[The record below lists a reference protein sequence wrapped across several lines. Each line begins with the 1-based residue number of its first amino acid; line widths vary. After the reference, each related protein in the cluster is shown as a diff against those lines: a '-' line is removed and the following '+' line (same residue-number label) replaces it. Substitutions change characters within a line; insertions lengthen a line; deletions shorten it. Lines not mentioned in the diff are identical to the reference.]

1 MYELSRVRL
10 YSIGPA
16 GARYADTVLD
26 LRGVGEPVPSPAPTQ
41 AEFFE
46 EEPVGPP
53 RRPAPAGVLFLEN
66 GGGKSVLLKLI
77 FSVMLPGHRN
87 TLGGASSGVLRK
99 FLLADDCGHV
109 ALEWQHT
116 VTGETVVVGKVSE
129 WRGRQVSNDPR
140 KFAEAWYS
148 FRPGPGLSL
157 DSLPVAESAAVRPAA
172 EGASTAR
179 GRRRTM
185 KGFRDALTEAGK
197 AYPHLD
203 VVWVEIHE
211 RWNEHLGELGLDP
224 ELFRYQREM
233 NADEGE
239 AAGLFAVKNDSDF
252 TDLLLRAVTDTRD
265 TDGLA
270 DLVHGFAH
278 KLGRRAELTAERD
291 FTAGSLDLLQRIADA
306 AERREQACGVHAG
319 AERRTR
325 TLARR
330 LSARGAEERARAA
343 ELAERVASAEQ
354 AVTDAEGAR
363 RRSELV
369 AAELAYRHASLALA
383 AAEKGAA
390 AQRRELSDARTLHS
404 AWQAAE
410 TVLRH
415 RAAAD
420 RSARVAAAIREA
432 ERDAAP
438 ALAARAKAA
447 ADLVRAL
454 HAAAEDGERVAGE
467 EEDRAAALQEAGE
480 AAHRDA
486 TSAATAA
493 QRARSDAEHL
503 RQRLAEVEQETA
515 EAVRAGWLDDSAPDA
530 DPARA
535 ALAASDAEKT
545 TVAAFDEAR
554 ETARRT
560 ADHAKSAAA
569 EEARAELAAARAVDA
584 ARAAESAYDAER
596 RAAEALGAEQRLIEL
611 LGLPQPSATVPAPR
625 GGARPSAAEAR
636 GTGRVTVRIPD
647 PGAIGGQG
655 TRALPADADRAGWI
669 TVRVDEEDVDDV
681 GLSQLPAAF
690 RAGPAPYA
698 PPPTEDPAL
707 RDPGSCG
714 RVSCDPGSCGHAS
727 CGPGS
732 CGRASCDPGSCG
744 HASCDPGSCGPAS
757 CDPGSCGRASCDPG
771 ACGHA
776 SCDPG
781 ACGHASCDP
790 GSRDRA
796 SRDHAYA
803 SDEPLTD
810 ARGRHPAEGRR
821 PACGEGPSA
830 VDAPGVG
837 EPRPAD
843 RMTGR
848 VDGAARVDA
857 GWSGVHAAGGRMGSC
872 PVDGA
877 APAGPTE
884 GDGAA
889 AGDGRPGAGPAGQVA
904 GRVVETGAASVDGG
918 RPDAGPVGEAEASRA
933 VGREAARAGE
943 AEAGQAL
950 RRRPLAAEARPAGRV
965 TMRIDEAGG
974 APSGGGPRPDGP
986 REATRAVAA
995 ESRPSGEVSA
1005 RIEDGSGDGDEARSE
1020 TAADTVR
1027 AEGPGAGAR
1036 RAEGAGAGASRA
1048 EGAGA
1053 GATRAEGVRADAGR
1067 AEGAGAG
1074 AVRTEGAGAGAARA
1088 DAAGAEGARAESARA
1103 DAVRAED
1110 ARAEGAGA
1118 DAVRAGGARAEGAGG
1133 GAVRAEGARADA
1145 VRDDTARADAV
1156 RADAVRAEGARTGVT
1171 GSDATDESDCWSP
1184 DPGGEP
1190 GRERTGRSRPA
1201 RRPLADGP
1209 LTAEELDRNADA
1221 LRELLDES
1229 VAAAERQLFELRTA
1243 AAEDSRILGALG
1255 DGGLL
1260 PPSPDVLAA
1269 VEYLGEHGIPALPGW
1284 RYLAQA
1290 VDPAD
1295 HAAVLA
1301 ARPELV
1307 DGVVITDPDSHA
1319 RAREV
1324 LGQAS
1329 LLPRSAVAVGTSAA
1343 LLAPTPASGTED
1355 SGVFLVPPN
1364 PAMHDERAADDER
1377 RELRARATERDEEIR
1392 ALAAR
1397 LAGDRALS
1405 ARLASWR
1412 TGCPPGR
1419 LAELAA
1425 AAETAREAA
1434 DTAQRALVEARTA
1447 RAEAD
1452 EAATEAARVR
1462 DERQEAAQRARRV
1475 ADALAGLAYRLRER
1489 ATWQTRLRELAEE
1502 AAEYEERAAGCVDR
1516 ARAADEDRRAAQRAA
1531 DDARRTA
1538 RALRAERAEIAGAP
1552 DDLGE
1557 DTEPPSASLPAL
1569 REAYRAAS
1577 QVYEK
1582 VGVGADL
1589 RAEQARAES
1598 DESAAL
1604 ASLDRLTNKVRTRAA
1619 QLLEGTDGA
1628 DGPSRQA
1635 AAARA
1640 ESLVQMLESRA
1651 SAASEQL
1658 GRLRGEAE
1666 RLAPADGDAHTELPE
1681 QLVPADA
1688 EQAKELLRTA
1698 NGELAAR
1705 TDALDTART
1714 AHADLVRAHRSA
1726 EDAAGGFDETAA
1738 LLRDLL
1744 RDGPGAEDDGERPEP
1759 YAGGLAEARQSAAE
1773 ARRSLRGCAADL
1785 SAAEAAVREAG
1796 DVLVRHA
1803 NSTRYEQVR
1812 TPARQQIRELPAA
1825 ALPEHAAAWAEAF
1838 APRLRV
1844 LTDELEQLERNRD
1857 SIVDRLRGL
1866 VESCLATLR
1875 SAQRLSR
1882 LPEGLGE
1889 WSGQEFL
1896 RIRFEDP
1903 DQATLT
1909 ERLGEVIDEATRSAV
1924 RKNSDLR
1931 RDGMSLLL
1939 RGVHAALQPRGV
1951 AVEILKPDAV
1961 LRAERVP
1968 VGQMG
1973 DVFSGGQLLTA
1984 AIALYCTMAAL
1995 RSNDRGRDKHRH
2007 AGTLFLD
2014 NPIGRA
2020 NATYLLELQRAV
2032 ADALGV
2038 QLLYTTGLFD
2048 TTALAEF
2055 PLVIRLRNDADLRA
2069 GLKYISVE
2077 EHLRPGLPVRE
2088 PEEEPQV
2095 HGQITATRMYR
2106 RPDADAPAS
2115 APASARASADGP

>member
-26 LRGVGEPVPSPAPTQ
+26 LRGVGEPVPNPAPAQ

-116 VTGETVVVGKVSE
+116 LTGECVVVGKVSE

-157 DSLPVAESAAVRPAA
+157 DSLPVAEATSVRPSA
-172 EGASTAR
+172 EGASGAR

-197 AYPHLD
+197 FYQHLD
-203 VVWVEIHE
+203 VHWEEIHD
-211 RWNEHLGELGLDP
+211 RWNEHLGDLGLDP

-239 AAGLFAVKNDSDF
+239 AAGLFAVKKDSDF

-270 DLVHGFAH
+270 DLVGGFGN

-291 FTAGSLDLLQRIADA
+291 FTAGSVDLLGRIVEA
-306 AERREQACGVHAG
+306 AGARSRARDVHAG

-330 LSARGAEERARAA
+330 LSVRAGQERGRSTELAQQVTGAAHTVTTAEEARGR
-343 ELAERVASAEQ
+343 SA
-354 AVTDAEGAR
+354 
-363 RRSELV
+363 LV

-390 AQRRELSDARTLHS
+390 AQRRELVDARTLHS

-410 TVLRH
+410 AVLRH
-415 RAAAD
+415 RAAGD

-438 ALAARAKAA
+438 ALAARAEAA
-447 ADLVRAL
+447 ADLVQAL
-454 HAAAEDGERVAGE
+454 HIAA
-467 EEDRAAALQEAGE
+467 EAGE
-480 AAHRDA
+480 NLANEEEERSDALQSAGETAHRDA
-486 TSAATAA
+486 TTAATEA
-493 QRARSDAEHL
+493 QRARSEAGHL

-515 EAVRAGWLDDSAPDA
+515 RAVRAGWLDDTAPDA

-535 ALAASDAEKT
+535 ALAASDAEQSA
-545 TVAAFDEAR
+545 VAAWDTAR
-554 ETARRT
+554 EAART
-560 ADHAKSAAA
+560 AADRAREAASA
-569 EEARAELAAARAVDA
+569 ESRAELAAARAADA
-584 ARAAESAYDAER
+584 AQAAEQSYEAELRAAESI
-596 RAAEALGAEQRLIEL
+596 AADHRLADL
-611 LGLPQPSATVPAPR
+611 LGLPTSHGTDGTDTDTGPA
-625 GGARPSAAEAR
+625 
-636 GTGRVTVRIPD
+636 GTG
-647 PGAIGGQG
+647 
-655 TRALPADADRAGWI
+655 
-669 TVRVDEEDVDDV
+669 
-681 GLSQLPAAF
+681 
-690 RAGPAPYA
+690 
-698 PPPTEDPAL
+698 
-707 RDPGSCG
+707 
-714 RVSCDPGSCGHAS
+714 
-727 CGPGS
+727 
-732 CGRASCDPGSCG
+732 
-744 HASCDPGSCGPAS
+744 
-757 CDPGSCGRASCDPG
+757 
-771 ACGHA
+771 
-776 SCDPG
+776 
-781 ACGHASCDP
+781 
-790 GSRDRA
+790 
-796 SRDHAYA
+796 
-803 SDEPLTD
+803 
-810 ARGRHPAEGRR
+810 
-821 PACGEGPSA
+821 
-830 VDAPGVG
+830 
-837 EPRPAD
+837 PRPAGAERGD
-843 RMTGR
+843 RT
-848 VDGAARVDA
+848 
-857 GWSGVHAAGGRMGSC
+857 
-872 PVDGA
+872 
-877 APAGPTE
+877 PA
-884 GDGAA
+884 D
-889 AGDGRPGAGPAGQVA
+889 PGQQP
-904 GRVVETGAASVDGG
+904 
-918 RPDAGPVGEAEASRA
+918 
-933 VGREAARAGE
+933 
-943 AEAGQAL
+943 
-950 RRRPLAAEARPAGRV
+950 
-965 TMRIDEAGG
+965 
-974 APSGGGPRPDGP
+974 
-986 REATRAVAA
+986 
-995 ESRPSGEVSA
+995 
-1005 RIEDGSGDGDEARSE
+1005 
-1020 TAADTVR
+1020 
-1027 AEGPGAGAR
+1027 
-1036 RAEGAGAGASRA
+1036 
-1048 EGAGA
+1048 
-1053 GATRAEGVRADAGR
+1053 GVR
-1067 AEGAGAG
+1067 
-1074 AVRTEGAGAGAARA
+1074 
-1088 DAAGAEGARAESARA
+1088 
-1103 DAVRAED
+1103 
-1110 ARAEGAGA
+1110 
-1118 DAVRAGGARAEGAGG
+1118 
-1133 GAVRAEGARADA
+1133 
-1145 VRDDTARADAV
+1145 
-1156 RADAVRAEGARTGVT
+1156 
-1171 GSDATDESDCWSP
+1171 
-1184 DPGGEP
+1184 
-1190 GRERTGRSRPA
+1190 ER
-1201 RRPLADGP
+1201 P
-1209 LTAEELDRNADA
+1209 LTAQEFDRSADE
-1221 LRELLDES
+1221 LRELLDQGIGS
-1229 VAAAERQLFELRTA
+1229 AERRLFELRTA
-1243 AAEDSRILGALG
+1243 AADDARILGALG

-1260 PPSPDVLAA
+1260 PPGPDVLAT

-1301 ARPELV
+1301 TRPELV

-1324 LGQAS
+1324 LDGAA
-1329 LLPRSAVAVGTSAA
+1329 LLPRSAVAVGTAAA
-1343 LLAPTPASGTED
+1343 LLAPVPAAGPHTE
-1355 SGVFLVPPN
+1355 GVFLVPPN
-1364 PAMHDERAADDER
+1364 PAMHDEHAADEERQALRTRAA
-1377 RELRARATERDEEIR
+1377 ARDEDIR
-1392 ALAAR
+1392 SLAAR
-1397 LAGDRALS
+1397 LAADRSLA
-1405 ARLASWR
+1405 ARIASWR
-1412 TGCPPGR
+1412 ADCPPGM
-1419 LAELAA
+1419 LAELAEA
-1425 AAETAREAA
+1425 ARTARTVAETAEAELA
-1434 DTAQRALVEARTA
+1434 EARTV

-1452 EAATEAARVR
+1452 EAAADTARVR
-1462 DERQEAAQRARRV
+1462 DERQEAAQRARRA

-1489 ATWQTRLRELAEE
+1489 AGWQVKLRELTDE
-1502 AAEYEERAAGCVDR
+1502 AAESEARATVCLER

-1552 DDLGE
+1552 EQLP
-1557 DTEPPSASLPAL
+1557 EPDGDAPRPALPAL

-1577 QVYEK
+1577 QLYEK

-1604 ASLDRLTNKVRTRAA
+1604 AELDRLTNKVRTRAA

-1640 ESLVQMLESRA
+1640 ESLVQLLETRA
-1651 SAASEQL
+1651 STASEQL

-1666 RLAPADGDAHTELPE
+1666 RLAPADGESHHTELPDE
-1681 QLVPADA
+1681 LVPADA
-1688 EQAKELLRTA
+1688 EQAQAFLRTA
-1698 NGELAAR
+1698 TAELASA
-1705 TDALDTART
+1705 TATLDTARA
-1714 AHADLVRAHRSA
+1714 AHAELLHAHRTA
-1726 EDAAGGFDETAA
+1726 EDSAGGFDETAA

-1744 RDGPGAEDDGERPEP
+1744 RDHGADDDAEAPEP
-1759 YAGGLAEARQSAAE
+1759 YPGSLDEARQSAAE
-1773 ARRSLRGCAADL
+1773 ARRSLRGCATDL
-1785 SAAEAAVREAG
+1785 SAAESAVREAS
-1796 DVLVRHA
+1796 DILVRHA

-1825 ALPEHAAAWAEAF
+1825 ALPDHAEKWAAAF

-1844 LTDELEQLERNRD
+1844 LTDELAQLERNRD

-1866 VESCLATLR
+1866 VESALTTLR

-1896 RIRFEDP
+1896 RIRFEEP

-1909 ERLGEVIDEATRSAV
+1909 ERLGEVIDEATRAAL

-1939 RGVHAALQPRGV
+1939 RGVQAALEPRGI

-1995 RSNDRGRDKHRH
+1995 RSNDRGRDRHQHRH

-2032 ADALGV
+2032 SDALGV

-2077 EHLRPGLPVRE
+2077 EHLRPGLPQQDPGGE
-2088 PEEEPQV
+2088 AV
-2095 HGQITATRMYR
+2095 HGEITATRMFKR
-2106 RPDADAPAS
+2106 ATTPPGSDPAPAERN
-2115 APASARASADGP
+2115 A

>member
-26 LRGVGEPVPSPAPTQ
+26 LRGVGAPVPRPAPAQ
-41 AEFFE
+41 ADFFE
-46 EEPVGPP
+46 DEPVGPP

-109 ALEWQHT
+109 ALEWQH
-116 VTGETVVVGKVSE
+116 VLTGESVVVGKVSE

-148 FRPGPGLSL
+148 FRPGPGMSL
-157 DSLPVAESAAVRPAA
+157 DALPVAEATVVRPRQ
-172 EGASTAR
+172 EGGEGSSGAQ

-185 KGFRDALTEAGK
+185 KGFRDVLTEAGK
-197 AYPHLD
+197 NYPNLD
-203 VVWVEIHE
+203 VVWEEIHE

-291 FTAGSLDLLQRIADA
+291 FTAGSLDLLSRIADA
-306 AERREQACGVHAG
+306 AEQRERAREVHAG

-325 TLARR
+325 ALAQR
-330 LSARGAEERARAA
+330 LHARGTEERGRTA
-343 ELAERVASAEQ
+343 ELAEQVAA
-354 AVTDAEGAR
+354 AAHRVTDAGRVRE
-363 RRSELV
+363 RRSLV

-390 AQRRELSDARTLHS
+390 AQRRELNDARTLHS

-410 TVLRH
+410 IALRH

-438 ALAARAKAA
+438 ALAARATAA

-454 HAAAEDGERVAGE
+454 HAAAEAGERIANE
-467 EEDRAAALQEAGE
+467 EEERSAALQEAGE
-480 AAHRDA
+480 SAHRDA
-486 TSAATAA
+486 TTAATHA
-493 QRARSDAEHL
+493 QRARSEAEHL
-503 RQRLAEVEQETA
+503 KQRLAEVAEETA

-545 TVAAFDEAR
+545 AVEAWDSAR
-554 ETARRT
+554 ETARQATDRAREAT
-560 ADHAKSAAA
+560 SRHAA
-569 EEARAELAAARAVDA
+569 AELAAARAEDA
-584 ARAAESAYDAER
+584 AEAAGRAYEAER
-596 RAAEALGAEQRLIEL
+596 RAAESIGAEQRLADL
-611 LGLPQPSATVPAPR
+611 LGLPQSDAKTLGVPGPRTATPGTDQGAPR
-625 GGARPSAAEAR
+625 RAA
-636 GTGRVTVRIPD
+636 
-647 PGAIGGQG
+647 
-655 TRALPADADRAGWI
+655 
-669 TVRVDEEDVDDV
+669 
-681 GLSQLPAAF
+681 
-690 RAGPAPYA
+690 
-698 PPPTEDPAL
+698 
-707 RDPGSCG
+707 
-714 RVSCDPGSCGHAS
+714 
-727 CGPGS
+727 
-732 CGRASCDPGSCG
+732 
-744 HASCDPGSCGPAS
+744 
-757 CDPGSCGRASCDPG
+757 
-771 ACGHA
+771 
-776 SCDPG
+776 
-781 ACGHASCDP
+781 
-790 GSRDRA
+790 
-796 SRDHAYA
+796 
-803 SDEPLTD
+803 
-810 ARGRHPAEGRR
+810 
-821 PACGEGPSA
+821 
-830 VDAPGVG
+830 
-837 EPRPAD
+837 
-843 RMTGR
+843 
-848 VDGAARVDA
+848 
-857 GWSGVHAAGGRMGSC
+857 
-872 PVDGA
+872 
-877 APAGPTE
+877 
-884 GDGAA
+884 
-889 AGDGRPGAGPAGQVA
+889 
-904 GRVVETGAASVDGG
+904 
-918 RPDAGPVGEAEASRA
+918 
-933 VGREAARAGE
+933 
-943 AEAGQAL
+943 
-950 RRRPLAAEARPAGRV
+950 
-965 TMRIDEAGG
+965 
-974 APSGGGPRPDGP
+974 
-986 REATRAVAA
+986 
-995 ESRPSGEVSA
+995 
-1005 RIEDGSGDGDEARSE
+1005 
-1020 TAADTVR
+1020 TA
-1027 AEGPGAGAR
+1027 
-1036 RAEGAGAGASRA
+1036 
-1048 EGAGA
+1048 
-1053 GATRAEGVRADAGR
+1053 
-1067 AEGAGAG
+1067 
-1074 AVRTEGAGAGAARA
+1074 
-1088 DAAGAEGARAESARA
+1088 
-1103 DAVRAED
+1103 
-1110 ARAEGAGA
+1110 
-1118 DAVRAGGARAEGAGG
+1118 
-1133 GAVRAEGARADA
+1133 
-1145 VRDDTARADAV
+1145 
-1156 RADAVRAEGARTGVT
+1156 
-1171 GSDATDESDCWSP
+1171 
-1184 DPGGEP
+1184 
-1190 GRERTGRSRPA
+1190 
-1201 RRPLADGP
+1201 GP

-1221 LRELLDES
+1221 LRELLEDGVS
-1229 VAAAERQLFELRTA
+1229 AAERQLFELRTA
-1243 AAEDSRILGALG
+1243 AADDARILGALG

-1260 PPSPDVLAA
+1260 PPGPDVLAA
-1269 VEYLGEHGIPALPGW
+1269 VEYLGEHGVPALPGW
-1284 RYLAQA
+1284 RYLAQS

-1295 HAAVLA
+1295 HARVLA

-1307 DGVVITDPDSHA
+1307 DGVIITDPETHA

-1324 LGQAS
+1324 LAQAA
-1329 LLPRSAVAVGTSAA
+1329 LLPRSAVAVGTAAA
-1343 LLAPTPASGTED
+1343 LLAPTPAPDERD

-1364 PAMHDERAADDER
+1364 PAMHDESAADEER
-1377 RELRARATERDEEIR
+1377 QALRARAIERDEEIR

-1397 LAGDRALS
+1397 LAGDRALA
-1405 ARLASWR
+1405 ARLGSWR
-1412 TGCPPGR
+1412 AGCPAGR
-1419 LAELAA
+1419 LAELAEAAEETRTAADEA
-1425 AAETAREAA
+1425 AAELAES
-1434 DTAQRALVEARTA
+1434 RTV

-1452 EAATEAARVR
+1452 EVAAEATRVR
-1462 DERQEAAQRARRV
+1462 DERQETAQRARRA
-1475 ADALAGLAYRLRER
+1475 ADLLAGLAHRLRER
-1489 ATWQTRLRELAEE
+1489 ASWQSRMRELADE
-1502 AAEYEERAAGCVDR
+1502 AAEFEARAEECVDR

-1538 RALRAERAEIAGAP
+1538 RALRAERAEIAGVP
-1552 DDLGE
+1552 DDLGAAP
-1557 DTEPPSASLPAL
+1557 DGANASLPAL

-1577 QVYEK
+1577 QLYEK

-1589 RAEQARAES
+1589 RAEQARAEG
-1598 DESAAL
+1598 DESASL
-1604 ASLDRLTNKVRTRAA
+1604 AELNRLTNKVRTRAEA
-1619 QLLEGTDGA
+1619 LLESPDAA

-1666 RLAPADGDAHTELPE
+1666 RLAPTDGGAHTELPE
-1681 QLVPADA
+1681 ELVPADA
-1688 EQAKELLRTA
+1688 DRAKELLRTA
-1698 NGELAAR
+1698 SGELATATEALESAR
-1705 TDALDTART
+1705 AQHEEL
-1714 AHADLVRAHRSA
+1714 LRAHRAA

-1744 RDGPGAEDDGERPEP
+1744 RDHQDSEEGADERIEP
-1759 YAGGLAEARQSAAE
+1759 YAGSLAEARQAAAE
-1773 ARRSLRGCAADL
+1773 SRRSLRGCAADL
-1785 SAAEAAVREAG
+1785 STAESAVREAA

-1803 NSTRYEQVR
+1803 NSSRYEQVR

-1825 ALPEHAAAWAEAF
+1825 ALPDHAAKWAEAF

-1844 LTDELEQLERNRD
+1844 LTDELAQLERNRD

-1866 VESCLATLR
+1866 VESSLTTLR
-1875 SAQRLSR
+1875 AAQRLSR

-1909 ERLGEVIDEATRSAV
+1909 ERLGEVIDEATRAAV
-1924 RKNSDLR
+1924 KKNSDLR

-1939 RGVHAALQPRGV
+1939 RGVSAALQPRGV

-1995 RSNDRGRDKHRH
+1995 RSNDRGRDKQRH

-2077 EHLRPGLPVRE
+2077 EHLRPGLPQQDPAGE
-2088 PEEEPQV
+2088 AV

-2106 RPDADAPAS
+2106 RPEEPA
-2115 APASARASADGP
+2115 AVEASDETAG

>member
-26 LRGVGEPVPSPAPTQ
+26 LRGVGDVVPDPAPAQ

-116 VTGETVVVGKVSE
+116 LTGECVVVGKVSE

-157 DSLPVAESAAVRPAA
+157 DSLPVAESTAVRPSA
-172 EGASTAR
+172 EGASGAQ

-185 KGFRDALTEAGK
+185 KGFRDALMEATK
-197 AYPHLD
+197 AYPHLE
-203 VVWVEIHE
+203 VHWEEIHD
-211 RWNEHLGELGLDP
+211 RWNEHLGDLGLDP

-239 AAGLFAVKNDSDF
+239 AAGLFAVKKDSDF

-270 DLVHGFAH
+270 DLVHGFGN
-278 KLGRRAELTAERD
+278 KLGRRAELIAERD
-291 FTAGSLDLLQRIADA
+291 FTAGSVDLLGRIVDA
-306 AERREQACGVHAG
+306 ADTRARARDVHAG

-330 LSARGAEERARAA
+330 LSARAVEERGRAA
-343 ELAERVASAEQ
+343 ELAEQVTAAAHTVTAAEQ
-354 AVTDAEGAR
+354 ARG
-363 RRSELV
+363 RSALI
-369 AAELAYRHASLALA
+369 AAELAYRHASLALTV
-383 AAEKGAA
+383 AEKAAA
-390 AQRRELSDARTLHS
+390 AQRRELADARTLHS

-410 TVLRH
+410 AVLRH

-420 RSARVAAAIREA
+420 RSARVAVAIREA

-454 HAAAEDGERVAGE
+454 HTAAEGAESHANE
-467 EEDRAAALQEAGE
+467 EEERSAALQETGE
-480 AAHRDA
+480 ASHRDA
-486 TSAATAA
+486 TTAATEA
-493 QRARSDAEHL
+493 QRARSEAGHL
-503 RQRLAEVEQETA
+503 RQRLTEVEQETA
-515 EAVRAGWLDDSAPDA
+515 EAVRAGWLDDSTPDA

-545 TVAAFDEAR
+545 SVAAWDEAR
-554 ETARRT
+554 ESARRA
-560 ADHAKSAAA
+560 ADQAKEAAA
-569 EEARAELAAARAVDA
+569 AEARAELTAARAEDA
-584 ARAAESAYDAER
+584 ATAAEQAHDAESR
-596 RAAEALGAEQRLIEL
+596 TADSLAQDERIAEL
-611 LGLPQPSATVPAPR
+611 LGLPGTSGGIGHGVPQPRHA
-625 GGARPSAAEAR
+625 GA
-636 GTGRVTVRIPD
+636 
-647 PGAIGGQG
+647 
-655 TRALPADADRAGWI
+655 
-669 TVRVDEEDVDDV
+669 
-681 GLSQLPAAF
+681 
-690 RAGPAPYA
+690 
-698 PPPTEDPAL
+698 
-707 RDPGSCG
+707 
-714 RVSCDPGSCGHAS
+714 
-727 CGPGS
+727 
-732 CGRASCDPGSCG
+732 
-744 HASCDPGSCGPAS
+744 
-757 CDPGSCGRASCDPG
+757 
-771 ACGHA
+771 
-776 SCDPG
+776 
-781 ACGHASCDP
+781 
-790 GSRDRA
+790 
-796 SRDHAYA
+796 
-803 SDEPLTD
+803 
-810 ARGRHPAEGRR
+810 
-821 PACGEGPSA
+821 
-830 VDAPGVG
+830 GVG
-837 EPRPAD
+837 EGAD
-843 RMTGR
+843 
-848 VDGAARVDA
+848 D
-857 GWSGVHAAGGRMGSC
+857 
-872 PVDGA
+872 
-877 APAGPTE
+877 
-884 GDGAA
+884 
-889 AGDGRPGAGPAGQVA
+889 
-904 GRVVETGAASVDGG
+904 
-918 RPDAGPVGEAEASRA
+918 EAEAAAPRSR
-933 VGREAARAGE
+933 
-943 AEAGQAL
+943 
-950 RRRPLAAEARPAGRV
+950 
-965 TMRIDEAGG
+965 
-974 APSGGGPRPDGP
+974 
-986 REATRAVAA
+986 
-995 ESRPSGEVSA
+995 
-1005 RIEDGSGDGDEARSE
+1005 
-1020 TAADTVR
+1020 
-1027 AEGPGAGAR
+1027 
-1036 RAEGAGAGASRA
+1036 
-1048 EGAGA
+1048 
-1053 GATRAEGVRADAGR
+1053 
-1067 AEGAGAG
+1067 
-1074 AVRTEGAGAGAARA
+1074 
-1088 DAAGAEGARAESARA
+1088 GAEGAH
-1103 DAVRAED
+1103 
-1110 ARAEGAGA
+1110 GAP
-1118 DAVRAGGARAEGAGG
+1118 GG
-1133 GAVRAEGARADA
+1133 GASTEG
-1145 VRDDTARADAV
+1145 
-1156 RADAVRAEGARTGVT
+1156 GAH
-1171 GSDATDESDCWSP
+1171 
-1184 DPGGEP
+1184 
-1190 GRERTGRSRPA
+1190 
-1201 RRPLADGP
+1201 DGP
-1209 LTAEELDRNADA
+1209 APGAAIPAVAGQTLAPVAAGLTATELDRGADD
-1221 LRELLDES
+1221 LKTLLDDG

-1243 AAEDSRILGALG
+1243 AADDSRILGALG

-1260 PPSPDVLAA
+1260 PPGPDVLAT
-1269 VEYLGEHGIPALPGW
+1269 VEFLGEHGIPALPGW

-1295 HAAVLA
+1295 HARVLA

-1307 DGVVITDPDSHA
+1307 DGVVITDPDTHA
-1319 RAREV
+1319 RAREA
-1324 LGQAS
+1324 LTGAA
-1329 LLPRSAVAVGTSAA
+1329 LLPRSTVAVGTAAA
-1343 LLAPTPASGTED
+1343 LLAPVPHADSAADD
-1355 SGVFLVPPN
+1355 SGAVFLVPPN
-1364 PAMHDERAADDER
+1364 PAMHDEHAADEER
-1377 RELRARATERDEEIR
+1377 QALRARTTRRDEEIR
-1392 ALAAR
+1392 ALALR
-1397 LAGDRALS
+1397 LAKDRELA

-1412 TGCPPGR
+1412 SGCPAGR
-1419 LAELAA
+1419 LAELATA
-1425 AAETAREAA
+1425 ARDARAFAEEAEA
-1434 DTAQRALVEARTA
+1434 ELAEARTA

-1452 EAATEAARVR
+1452 EVAADAARVR
-1462 DERQEAAQRARRV
+1462 DERQEGAQRARRA
-1475 ADALAGLAYRLRER
+1475 ADALAGLAFRLRER
-1489 ATWQTRLRELAEE
+1489 AGWQTKLRELADDAVESE
-1502 AAEYEERAAGCVDR
+1502 ARAQSCLDR
-1516 ARAADEDRRAAQRAA
+1516 ARAADEDRRAAQRTA

-1552 DDLGE
+1552 E
-1557 DTEPPSASLPAL
+1557 DVPLDQEGPKTSLPAL

-1577 QVYEK
+1577 QLYEK

-1604 ASLDRLTNKVRTRAA
+1604 AELDRLSNKVRTRAA

-1640 ESLVQMLESRA
+1640 EAQVQLIESRA
-1651 SAASEQL
+1651 ANASEQL

-1666 RLAPADGDAHTELPE
+1666 RHAPEDGEAHTDLPE
-1681 QLVPADA
+1681 ELVPADA
-1688 EQAKELLRTA
+1688 EQAQTLLRTA
-1698 NGELAAR
+1698 TTELA
-1705 TDALDTART
+1705 THTEALSRAKE
-1714 AHADLVRAHRSA
+1714 AHAALLHTHRTT

-1744 RDGPGAEDDGERPEP
+1744 REHHDTEDDEQPAPHPGTLE
-1759 YAGGLAEARQSAAE
+1759 EARQAAAE
-1773 ARRSLRGCAADL
+1773 TRRSLRGCAADL
-1785 SAAEAAVREAG
+1785 SAAESAVREAC

-1812 TPARQQIRELPAA
+1812 TPARQQIRELPAS
-1825 ALPEHAAAWAEAF
+1825 ALPEHAKKWADAF

-1866 VESCLATLR
+1866 VESALATLR

-1896 RIRFEDP
+1896 RVRFEEP

-1909 ERLGEVIDEATRSAV
+1909 ERLGEVIDEATRAAV
-1924 RKNSDLR
+1924 KKNSDLR

-1939 RGVHAALQPRGV
+1939 RGVQAALEPRGI

-2032 ADALGV
+2032 SDALGV

-2077 EHLRPGLPVRE
+2077 EHLRPGLPQE
-2088 PEEEPQV
+2088 QQAPAEETV
-2095 HGQITATRMYR
+2095 HGEITATRMFKK
-2106 RPDADAPAS
+2106 PA
-2115 APASARASADGP
+2115 AG

>member
-26 LRGVGEPVPSPAPTQ
+26 LRGVGEPVPRPAPAQ

-46 EEPVGPP
+46 DEPVGPP

-116 VTGETVVVGKVSE
+116 LTGECVVVGKVSE

-157 DSLPVAESAAVRPAA
+157 DSLPVAEASAVGRPA
-172 EGASTAR
+172 EGVSGAR

-185 KGFRDALTEAGK
+185 KGFRDALTDAGK
-197 AYPHLD
+197 FYPHLD
-203 VVWVEIHE
+203 VHWEEIHD
-211 RWNEHLGELGLDP
+211 RWNEHLGDLGLDP

-239 AAGLFAVKNDSDF
+239 AAGLFAVKKDSDF

-270 DLVHGFAH
+270 DLVSGFGN
-278 KLGRRAELTAERD
+278 KLGRRAELTAECD
-291 FTAGSLDLLQRIADA
+291 FTAGSVDLLGRIVDA
-306 AERREQACGVHAG
+306 TATRARSRDVHVG

-330 LSARGAEERARAA
+330 LSGRAAEERGRTA
-343 ELAERVASAEQ
+343 ELAEQVTAAAHTVTEAE
-354 AVTDAEGAR
+354 TTRGR
-363 RRSELV
+363 RDLI
-369 AAELAYRHASLALA
+369 AAELAYRHASLALT
-383 AAEKGAA
+383 AAEKSAA
-390 AQRRELSDARTLHS
+390 AQRRELGEARTLHA

-410 TVLRH
+410 AVLRH

-420 RSARVAAAIREA
+420 RSARVAVAIREA

-438 ALAARAKAA
+438 ALAARATAA

-454 HAAAEDGERVAGE
+454 HTAAEAGERVADE
-467 EEDRAAALQEAGE
+467 EEERSATLQTTGE
-480 AAHRDA
+480 TAHRDA
-486 TSAATAA
+486 TTAATEA
-493 QRARSDAEHL
+493 QRARSEAGHL

-515 EAVRAGWLDDSAPDA
+515 EAVRAGWLDDTAPDA

-535 ALAASDAEKT
+535 ALAANDAEQSA
-545 TVAAFDEAR
+545 VAAWDTAR
-554 ETARRT
+554 EAARTT
-560 ADHAKSAAA
+560 ADQAREAAAA
-569 EEARAELAAARAVDA
+569 ESRTELAAARAADGA
-584 ARAAESAYDAER
+584 AAAEQSYEAER
-596 RAAEALGAEQRLIEL
+596 RAAESIAADHRLADL
-611 LGLPQPSATVPAPR
+611 LGLPT
-625 GGARPSAAEAR
+625 AA
-636 GTGRVTVRIPD
+636 
-647 PGAIGGQG
+647 
-655 TRALPADADRAGWI
+655 
-669 TVRVDEEDVDDV
+669 
-681 GLSQLPAAF
+681 
-690 RAGPAPYA
+690 
-698 PPPTEDPAL
+698 
-707 RDPGSCG
+707 
-714 RVSCDPGSCGHAS
+714 
-727 CGPGS
+727 
-732 CGRASCDPGSCG
+732 
-744 HASCDPGSCGPAS
+744 
-757 CDPGSCGRASCDPG
+757 
-771 ACGHA
+771 
-776 SCDPG
+776 
-781 ACGHASCDP
+781 
-790 GSRDRA
+790 
-796 SRDHAYA
+796 
-803 SDEPLTD
+803 
-810 ARGRHPAEGRR
+810 
-821 PACGEGPSA
+821 
-830 VDAPGVG
+830 GV
-837 EPRPAD
+837 PRP
-843 RMTGR
+843 RR
-848 VDGAARVDA
+848 
-857 GWSGVHAAGGRMGSC
+857 
-872 PVDGA
+872 
-877 APAGPTE
+877 
-884 GDGAA
+884 AA
-889 AGDGRPGAGPAGQVA
+889 AGTD
-904 GRVVETGAASVDGG
+904 
-918 RPDAGPVGEAEASRA
+918 
-933 VGREAARAGE
+933 
-943 AEAGQAL
+943 
-950 RRRPLAAEARPAGRV
+950 
-965 TMRIDEAGG
+965 
-974 APSGGGPRPDGP
+974 
-986 REATRAVAA
+986 
-995 ESRPSGEVSA
+995 
-1005 RIEDGSGDGDEARSE
+1005 EDGSGATEETSGDERS
-1020 TAADTVR
+1020 
-1027 AEGPGAGAR
+1027 
-1036 RAEGAGAGASRA
+1036 
-1048 EGAGA
+1048 
-1053 GATRAEGVRADAGR
+1053 
-1067 AEGAGAG
+1067 
-1074 AVRTEGAGAGAARA
+1074 
-1088 DAAGAEGARAESARA
+1088 
-1103 DAVRAED
+1103 
-1110 ARAEGAGA
+1110 
-1118 DAVRAGGARAEGAGG
+1118 
-1133 GAVRAEGARADA
+1133 
-1145 VRDDTARADAV
+1145 
-1156 RADAVRAEGARTGVT
+1156 
-1171 GSDATDESDCWSP
+1171 
-1184 DPGGEP
+1184 
-1190 GRERTGRSRPA
+1190 
-1201 RRPLADGP
+1201 
-1209 LTAEELDRNADA
+1209 LTAEEFDNNADE
-1221 LRELLDES
+1221 LRELLDQG
-1229 VAAAERQLFELRTA
+1229 VAAAERRLFDLRTA
-1243 AAEDSRILGALG
+1243 AADDSRILGALG

-1260 PPSPDVLAA
+1260 PPGPDVLAT

-1307 DGVVITDPDSHA
+1307 DGVVITDPDAHT

-1324 LGQAS
+1324 LGAAA
-1329 LLPRSAVAVGTSAA
+1329 LLPRSAVAVGTTAA
-1343 LLAPTPASGTED
+1343 LLAPVPSPAGPGD
-1355 SGVFLVPPN
+1355 DDVFLVPPN
-1364 PAMHDERAADDER
+1364 PAMHDEHAADEER
-1377 RELRARATERDEEIR
+1377 QALRARAAARDEDIR
-1392 ALAAR
+1392 SLAAR
-1397 LAGDRALS
+1397 LTADRSLA
-1405 ARLASWR
+1405 ARIGSWR
-1412 TGCPPGR
+1412 ADCPPGM
-1419 LAELAA
+1419 LAELRDAARTARA
-1425 AAETAREAA
+1425 AAETAEAA
-1434 DTAQRALVEARTA
+1434 LAEARTA

-1452 EAATEAARVR
+1452 EAAADAARVR
-1462 DERQEAAQRARRV
+1462 DERQEAAQRARRA
-1475 ADALAGLAYRLRER
+1475 ADALAGLAHRLRDR
-1489 ATWQTRLRELAEE
+1489 AGWQARLRELTDE
-1502 AAEYEERAAGCVDR
+1502 AAESEARATACLER

-1531 DDARRTA
+1531 DDAHRTA

-1552 DDLGE
+1552 ETLP
-1557 DTEPPSASLPAL
+1557 EPGPSAARTSLPAL

-1577 QVYEK
+1577 QLYEK

-1604 ASLDRLTNKVRTRAA
+1604 AELDRLTNKVRTRAA

-1640 ESLVQMLESRA
+1640 ESLVQLLETRA
-1651 SAASEQL
+1651 STASEQL

-1666 RLAPADGDAHTELPE
+1666 RLAPADEAPHHTELPAD
-1681 QLVPADA
+1681 LAPADA
-1688 EQAKELLRTA
+1688 DQAQALLRTA
-1698 NGELAAR
+1698 TAELATA
-1705 TDALDTART
+1705 TAALDTARA
-1714 AHADLVRAHRSA
+1714 AHAELLRAHRTA
-1726 EDAAGGFDETAA
+1726 EDSASGFDETAA

-1744 RDGPGAEDDGERPEP
+1744 RDHGAEDETESPDP
-1759 YAGGLAEARQSAAE
+1759 YPGTLEEARQSAAE
-1773 ARRSLRGCAADL
+1773 ARRSLRGCATDL
-1785 SAAEAAVREAG
+1785 SAAESSVREAS

-1825 ALPEHAAAWAEAF
+1825 ALPDHAAKWAAAF

-1844 LTDELEQLERNRD
+1844 LTDELAQLERNRD

-1866 VESCLATLR
+1866 VESALTTLR
-1875 SAQRLSR
+1875 SAQRLSQ

-1896 RIRFEDP
+1896 RIRFEEP

-1909 ERLGEVIDEATRSAV
+1909 ERLGEVIDEATHAALK
-1924 RKNSDLR
+1924 KNSDLR

-1939 RGVHAALQPRGV
+1939 RGVQAALEPKGI

-1995 RSNDRGRDKHRH
+1995 RSNDRGRDRHRH

-2032 ADALGV
+2032 SDALGV

-2077 EHLRPGLPVRE
+2077 EHLRPGLPQQDPAGE
-2088 PEEEPQV
+2088 TV
-2095 HGQITATRMYR
+2095 HGEITATRMFR
-2106 RPDADAPAS
+2106 RSGEPAG
-2115 APASARASADGP
+2115 AAGATAVPEMRTEMTATQPEPARQAGDQR

>member
-26 LRGVGEPVPSPAPTQ
+26 LRGVGAPVPRPAPAQ
-41 AEFFE
+41 ADFFE
-46 EEPVGPP
+46 DEPVGPP

-109 ALEWQHT
+109 ALEWQH
-116 VTGETVVVGKVSE
+116 VLTGESVVVGKVSE

-148 FRPGPGLSL
+148 FRPGPGMSL
-157 DSLPVAESAAVRPAA
+157 DSLPVAEATLVRPRQ
-172 EGASTAR
+172 EGGEGTSGAQ

-185 KGFRDALTEAGK
+185 KGFRDVLTETGK
-197 AYPHLD
+197 NYPNLD
-203 VVWVEIHE
+203 VVWEEIHE

-291 FTAGSLDLLQRIADA
+291 FTAGSLDLLSRIADA
-306 AERREQACGVHAG
+306 AEQRERAREVHAG

-325 TLARR
+325 GLAQR
-330 LSARGAEERARAA
+330 LHGRATEERGRAA
-343 ELAERVASAEQ
+343 ELAEQVAA
-354 AVTDAEGAR
+354 AAHRVTDAEHTR
-363 RRSELV
+363 ERRSLV
-369 AAELAYRHASLALA
+369 SAELAYRHASLALA

-390 AQRRELSDARTLHS
+390 AQRRELNDARTLHS

-410 TVLRH
+410 IALRH

-438 ALAARAKAA
+438 ALAARATAA

-454 HAAAEDGERVAGE
+454 HTAAEAGERVANE
-467 EEDRAAALQEAGE
+467 EEERSAALQEAGE
-480 AAHRDA
+480 SAHRDA
-486 TSAATAA
+486 TTAATHA
-493 QRARSDAEHL
+493 QRARSEADHL
-503 RQRLAEVEQETA
+503 KQRLAEVAEETA

-545 TVAAFDEAR
+545 AVEAWDQAR
-554 ETARRT
+554 EAARQATDRAREATAR
-560 ADHAKSAAA
+560 HSA
-569 EEARAELAAARAVDA
+569 AELAAARAEDA
-584 ARAAESAYDAER
+584 AQAAGRAFDAER
-596 RAAEALGAEQRLIEL
+596 RAAESIGAEQRLAEL
-611 LGLPQPSATVPAPR
+611 LGLPQSEAKAVGVPGPRTAAP
-625 GGARPSAAEAR
+625 AA
-636 GTGRVTVRIPD
+636 D
-647 PGAIGGQG
+647 PGA
-655 TRALPADADRAGWI
+655 
-669 TVRVDEEDVDDV
+669 
-681 GLSQLPAAF
+681 
-690 RAGPAPYA
+690 
-698 PPPTEDPAL
+698 
-707 RDPGSCG
+707 
-714 RVSCDPGSCGHAS
+714 
-727 CGPGS
+727 
-732 CGRASCDPGSCG
+732 
-744 HASCDPGSCGPAS
+744 
-757 CDPGSCGRASCDPG
+757 
-771 ACGHA
+771 
-776 SCDPG
+776 
-781 ACGHASCDP
+781 
-790 GSRDRA
+790 
-796 SRDHAYA
+796 
-803 SDEPLTD
+803 
-810 ARGRHPAEGRR
+810 
-821 PACGEGPSA
+821 
-830 VDAPGVG
+830 
-837 EPRPAD
+837 
-843 RMTGR
+843 
-848 VDGAARVDA
+848 
-857 GWSGVHAAGGRMGSC
+857 
-872 PVDGA
+872 
-877 APAGPTE
+877 
-884 GDGAA
+884 
-889 AGDGRPGAGPAGQVA
+889 
-904 GRVVETGAASVDGG
+904 
-918 RPDAGPVGEAEASRA
+918 
-933 VGREAARAGE
+933 
-943 AEAGQAL
+943 
-950 RRRPLAAEARPAGRV
+950 
-965 TMRIDEAGG
+965 
-974 APSGGGPRPDGP
+974 
-986 REATRAVAA
+986 
-995 ESRPSGEVSA
+995 
-1005 RIEDGSGDGDEARSE
+1005 
-1020 TAADTVR
+1020 
-1027 AEGPGAGAR
+1027 AR
-1036 RAEGAGAGASRA
+1036 RA
-1048 EGAGA
+1048 
-1053 GATRAEGVRADAGR
+1053 T
-1067 AEGAGAG
+1067 
-1074 AVRTEGAGAGAARA
+1074 
-1088 DAAGAEGARAESARA
+1088 
-1103 DAVRAED
+1103 
-1110 ARAEGAGA
+1110 
-1118 DAVRAGGARAEGAGG
+1118 
-1133 GAVRAEGARADA
+1133 
-1145 VRDDTARADAV
+1145 TA
-1156 RADAVRAEGARTGVT
+1156 
-1171 GSDATDESDCWSP
+1171 
-1184 DPGGEP
+1184 
-1190 GRERTGRSRPA
+1190 
-1201 RRPLADGP
+1201 GP

-1221 LRELLDES
+1221 LRELLEEG
-1229 VAAAERQLFELRTA
+1229 VTAAERQLFDLRTA
-1243 AAEDSRILGALG
+1243 AADDARILGALG

-1260 PPSPDVLAA
+1260 PPGPDVLAA
-1269 VEYLGEHGIPALPGW
+1269 VEYLGEHGVPALPGW
-1284 RYLAQA
+1284 RYLAQS

-1295 HAAVLA
+1295 HVRVLA

-1307 DGVVITDPDSHA
+1307 DGVIITDPDTHA

-1324 LGQAS
+1324 LAQAA
-1329 LLPRSAVAVGTSAA
+1329 LLPRSAVAVGTAAA
-1343 LLAPTPASGTED
+1343 LLAPTPAPDERDT
-1355 SGVFLVPPN
+1355 GVFLVPPN
-1364 PAMHDERAADDER
+1364 PAMHDESAADEER
-1377 RELRARATERDEEIR
+1377 RALRARATERDEEIR

-1397 LAGDRALS
+1397 LAGDRALA
-1405 ARLASWR
+1405 ARLGSWR
-1412 TGCPPGR
+1412 AGCPADR

-1425 AAETAREAA
+1425 AADETRTAADEAA
-1434 DTAQRALVEARTA
+1434 AGLAEARTA
-1447 RAEAD
+1447 RAEAEEIAA
-1452 EAATEAARVR
+1452 EATGVR
-1462 DERQEAAQRARRV
+1462 DERQETAQRARRA
-1475 ADALAGLAYRLRER
+1475 ADLLAGLAHRLRER
-1489 ATWQTRLRELAEE
+1489 SSWQSRMRELADE
-1502 AAEYEERAAGCVDR
+1502 AAEFEARAEECVDR

-1538 RALRAERAEIAGAP
+1538 RALRAERAEIAGVP
-1552 DDLGE
+1552 EDLGE
-1557 DTEPPSASLPAL
+1557 APEGASTSLPAL

-1577 QVYEK
+1577 QLYEK

-1589 RAEQARAES
+1589 RAEQARAEGE
-1598 DESAAL
+1598 ESGAL
-1604 ASLDRLTNKVRTRAA
+1604 AELNRLTNKVRTRAEA
-1619 QLLEGTDGA
+1619 LLESPDAA

-1666 RLAPADGDAHTELPE
+1666 RLAPTDKEAHTELPE
-1681 QLVPADA
+1681 ELVPADA
-1688 EQAKELLRTA
+1688 DRAKELLRTA
-1698 NGELAAR
+1698 SGELATATEALAAAR
-1705 TDALDTART
+1705 ERHEELLRG
-1714 AHADLVRAHRSA
+1714 HRAA

-1738 LLRDLL
+1738 MLRDLL
-1744 RDGPGAEDDGERPEP
+1744 RDHQEAEEAAGERPEP
-1759 YAGGLAEARQSAAE
+1759 YAGSLAEARQAAAE
-1773 ARRSLRGCAADL
+1773 SRRSLRGCAADL
-1785 SAAEAAVREAG
+1785 SAAESAVREAS

-1825 ALPEHAAAWAEAF
+1825 ALPDHAAKWAEAF

-1866 VESCLATLR
+1866 VESSLTTLR

-1924 RKNSDLR
+1924 KKNSDLR

-1939 RGVHAALQPRGV
+1939 RGVGAAQQPRGV

-1995 RSNDRGRDKHRH
+1995 RSNDRGRDKQRH

-2077 EHLRPGLPVRE
+2077 EHLRPGLPQPDPSGEV
-2088 PEEEPQV
+2088 V

-2106 RPDADAPAS
+2106 RPEDAAPREADE
-2115 APASARASADGP
+2115 AAR

>member
-26 LRGVGEPVPSPAPTQ
+26 LRGVGAEVPDPAPAQ

-46 EEPVGPP
+46 DEPVGPP

-116 VTGETVVVGKVSE
+116 LTGECVVVGKVSE

-148 FRPGPGLSL
+148 FRPGPGMSL
-157 DSLPVAESAAVRPAA
+157 DSLPVAESTAVRPSV
-172 EGASTAR
+172 EGASGAQ

-197 AYPHLD
+197 AYPHLE
-203 VVWVEIHE
+203 VHWEEIHD
-211 RWNEHLGELGLDP
+211 RWNEHLGDLGLDP

-239 AAGLFAVKNDSDF
+239 AAGLFAVKKDSDF

-270 DLVHGFAH
+270 DLVHGFGN
-278 KLGRRAELTAERD
+278 KLGRRAELMAERD
-291 FTAGSLDLLQRIADA
+291 FTAGSVDLLGRIVDA
-306 AERREQACGVHAG
+306 ADTRARARDVHAG

-330 LSARGAEERARAA
+330 LSARAAEERGRAA
-343 ELAERVASAEQ
+343 ELAEQVTAAAHTVTEAERARGRSALI
-354 AVTDAEGAR
+354 
-363 RRSELV
+363 S
-369 AAELAYRHASLALA
+369 AELAYRHASLALTV
-383 AAEKGAA
+383 AEKAAA
-390 AQRRELSDARTLHS
+390 AQRRELADARTLHA

-410 TVLRH
+410 AVLRH

-420 RSARVAAAIREA
+420 RSARVAVAIREA

-447 ADLVRAL
+447 SDLVRAL
-454 HAAAEDGERVAGE
+454 HTAAEGAESVANE
-467 EEDRAAALQEAGE
+467 EEERSAALQETGE

-486 TSAATAA
+486 TAAATEA
-493 QRARSDAEHL
+493 QRARSEAGHL
-503 RQRLAEVEQETA
+503 KQRLAEVEQETA
-515 EAVRAGWLDDSAPDA
+515 EAVRAGWLDDTAPDA

-545 TVAAFDEAR
+545 TVAAWDTAR
-554 ETARRT
+554 EAARRA
-560 ADHAKSAAA
+560 ADHAKETAAA
-569 EEARAELAAARAVDA
+569 EARAELTAARASDA
-584 ARAAESAYDAER
+584 AAAAEAAHDAER
-596 RAAEALGAEQRLIEL
+596 RAAESIARDPRLAEL
-611 LGLPQPSATVPAPR
+611 LSLPTGATAVPQPRR
-625 GGARPSAAEAR
+625 GADQTDTDT
-636 GTGRVTVRIPD
+636 GT
-647 PGAIGGQG
+647 
-655 TRALPADADRAGWI
+655 DADGA
-669 TVRVDEEDVDDV
+669 
-681 GLSQLPAAF
+681 LS
-690 RAGPAPYA
+690 
-698 PPPTEDPAL
+698 
-707 RDPGSCG
+707 
-714 RVSCDPGSCGHAS
+714 V
-727 CGPGS
+727 
-732 CGRASCDPGSCG
+732 
-744 HASCDPGSCGPAS
+744 
-757 CDPGSCGRASCDPG
+757 
-771 ACGHA
+771 
-776 SCDPG
+776 
-781 ACGHASCDP
+781 
-790 GSRDRA
+790 
-796 SRDHAYA
+796 
-803 SDEPLTD
+803 
-810 ARGRHPAEGRR
+810 
-821 PACGEGPSA
+821 
-830 VDAPGVG
+830 
-837 EPRPAD
+837 
-843 RMTGR
+843 
-848 VDGAARVDA
+848 
-857 GWSGVHAAGGRMGSC
+857 
-872 PVDGA
+872 
-877 APAGPTE
+877 
-884 GDGAA
+884 
-889 AGDGRPGAGPAGQVA
+889 
-904 GRVVETGAASVDGG
+904 
-918 RPDAGPVGEAEASRA
+918 
-933 VGREAARAGE
+933 
-943 AEAGQAL
+943 
-950 RRRPLAAEARPAGRV
+950 
-965 TMRIDEAGG
+965 
-974 APSGGGPRPDGP
+974 
-986 REATRAVAA
+986 
-995 ESRPSGEVSA
+995 
-1005 RIEDGSGDGDEARSE
+1005 
-1020 TAADTVR
+1020 
-1027 AEGPGAGAR
+1027 
-1036 RAEGAGAGASRA
+1036 
-1048 EGAGA
+1048 
-1053 GATRAEGVRADAGR
+1053 
-1067 AEGAGAG
+1067 
-1074 AVRTEGAGAGAARA
+1074 
-1088 DAAGAEGARAESARA
+1088 
-1103 DAVRAED
+1103 
-1110 ARAEGAGA
+1110 
-1118 DAVRAGGARAEGAGG
+1118 
-1133 GAVRAEGARADA
+1133 
-1145 VRDDTARADAV
+1145 
-1156 RADAVRAEGARTGVT
+1156 
-1171 GSDATDESDCWSP
+1171 
-1184 DPGGEP
+1184 
-1190 GRERTGRSRPA
+1190 
-1201 RRPLADGP
+1201 
-1209 LTAEELDRNADA
+1209 EELDRSADDLKA
-1221 LRELLDES
+1221 LLEEG
-1229 VAAAERQLFELRTA
+1229 VASAERQLFELRTA
-1243 AAEDSRILGALG
+1243 AADDSRILGALG

-1260 PPSPDVLAA
+1260 PPGPDVLAT
-1269 VEYLGEHGIPALPGW
+1269 VEFLGEHGIPALPGW

-1295 HAAVLA
+1295 HVRVLA

-1307 DGVVITDPDSHA
+1307 DGVVITDPDTHA
-1319 RAREV
+1319 RAREA
-1324 LGQAS
+1324 LADAA
-1329 LLPRSAVAVGTSAA
+1329 LLPRSAVAVGTAAA
-1343 LLAPTPASGTED
+1343 LLAPTPSDQAAD
-1355 SGVFLVPPN
+1355 SSAGSVFLVPPN
-1364 PAMHDERAADDER
+1364 PAMHDEHAADEER
-1377 RELRARATERDEEIR
+1377 QALRARAARRDEEIR
-1392 ALAAR
+1392 T
-1397 LAGDRALS
+1397 LAGRLGKDRELA

-1412 TGCPPGR
+1412 SGCPSGR
-1419 LAELAA
+1419 LAELATA
-1425 AAETAREAA
+1425 AAEARAFAEEAEA
-1434 DTAQRALVEARTA
+1434 ELTEARTA

-1452 EAATEAARVR
+1452 EAASEAARVR
-1462 DERQEAAQRARRV
+1462 DERQEAAQRARRS
-1475 ADALAGLAYRLRER
+1475 ADALAGLAFRLRER
-1489 ATWQTRLRELAEE
+1489 AGWQAKLRELADD
-1502 AAEYEERAAGCVDR
+1502 AVEYEARAQTCLDR

-1552 DDLGE
+1552 E
-1557 DTEPPSASLPAL
+1557 DVPAESEPPKASLPAL

-1577 QVYEK
+1577 QLYEK

-1604 ASLDRLTNKVRTRAA
+1604 AELDRLSNKVRTRAA
-1619 QLLEGTDGA
+1619 LLLEGTDGS

-1640 ESLVQMLESRA
+1640 EAQVQLIEARA
-1651 SAASEQL
+1651 ATASEQL

-1666 RLAPADGDAHTELPE
+1666 RHAPEDGDAHTELPE
-1681 QLVPADA
+1681 ELVPGDA
-1688 EQAKELLRTA
+1688 EQAQALLRTA
-1698 NGELAAR
+1698 TGELAAH
-1705 TDALDTART
+1705 TEALSRAKE
-1714 AHADLVRAHRSA
+1714 AHAALLHTHRAT

-1744 RDGPGAEDDGERPEP
+1744 REHHEEETEEAPEAYPGSLE
-1759 YAGGLAEARQSAAE
+1759 EARQAAAE

-1785 SAAEAAVREAG
+1785 STAESAVREAS
-1796 DVLVRHA
+1796 DILVRHA

-1812 TPARQQIRELPAA
+1812 TPARQQIRELPAS
-1825 ALPEHAAAWAEAF
+1825 ALPEHAKKWADAF

-1866 VESCLATLR
+1866 VESALATLR

-1896 RIRFEDP
+1896 RVRFEEP
-1903 DQATLT
+1903 DQATLV
-1909 ERLGEVIDEATRSAV
+1909 ERLGEVIDEATRAAV
-1924 RKNSDLR
+1924 KKNSDLR

-1939 RGVHAALQPRGV
+1939 RGVQAALEPRGV

-2032 ADALGV
+2032 SDALGV

-2077 EHLRPGLPVRE
+2077 EHLRPGLPQQDPDGE
-2088 PEEEPQV
+2088 TV
-2095 HGQITATRMYR
+2095 HGEITATRMYK
-2106 RPDADAPAS
+2106 RPAAQPDPVTS
-2115 APASARASADGP
+2115 

>member
-26 LRGVGEPVPSPAPTQ
+26 LRGVGAPVPQPAPAQ

-46 EEPVGPP
+46 DEPVGPP

-116 VTGETVVVGKVSE
+116 LTGELVVVGKVSE

-157 DSLPVAESAAVRPAA
+157 DSLPVAESSAMRPAA
-172 EGASTAR
+172 EGASGAQ

-185 KGFRDALTEAGK
+185 KGFRDAVTEAGK

-203 VVWVEIHE
+203 VVWEEIHD
-211 RWNEHLGELGLDP
+211 RWNEHLGDLGLDP

-239 AAGLFAVKNDSDF
+239 AAGLFAVKKDSDF

-270 DLVHGFAH
+270 DLVSGFGN

-291 FTAGSLDLLQRIADA
+291 FTAGSVDLLNRIVEA
-306 AERREQACGVHAG
+306 AETRSRARDIHAG

-330 LSARGAEERARAA
+330 LSARAGQERGRAT
-343 ELAERVASAEQ
+343 ELAGRVTAAAHTVTEAEQ
-354 AVTDAEGAR
+354 ARG
-363 RRSELV
+363 RSALI
-369 AAELAYRHASLALA
+369 ASELAYRHASLALA
-383 AAEKGAA
+383 VAEKAA
-390 AQRRELSDARTLHS
+390 TAQRRELADARTLHA

-410 TVLRH
+410 AVLRH
-415 RAAAD
+415 KAAAD

-438 ALAARAKAA
+438 ALAARATAA

-454 HAAAEDGERVAGE
+454 HTAAEDGERLAAE
-467 EEDRAAALQEAGE
+467 EEERSAALQEAGE

-486 TSAATAA
+486 TAAATEA
-493 QRARSDAEHL
+493 QRARSEAGHL

-545 TVAAFDEAR
+545 AVAAWDTAR
-554 ETARRT
+554 ESARAT
-560 ADHAKSAAA
+560 ADRAREAAA
-569 EEARAELAAARAVDA
+569 VHARAELAGARAQDA
-584 ARAAESAYDAER
+584 ADAAENAYEAER
-596 RAAEALGAEQRLIEL
+596 RAAESIAADERLAEL
-611 LGLPQPSATVPAPR
+611 LGLPSAPAPGVPLPR
-625 GGARPSAAEAR
+625 KGAMYAAEAVHAAVR
-636 GTGRVTVRIPD
+636 GT
-647 PGAIGGQG
+647 
-655 TRALPADADRAGWI
+655 
-669 TVRVDEEDVDDV
+669 
-681 GLSQLPAAF
+681 PAAF
-690 RAGPAPYA
+690 
-698 PPPTEDPAL
+698 
-707 RDPGSCG
+707 GS
-714 RVSCDPGSCGHAS
+714 
-727 CGPGS
+727 
-732 CGRASCDPGSCG
+732 
-744 HASCDPGSCGPAS
+744 
-757 CDPGSCGRASCDPG
+757 G
-771 ACGHA
+771 AA
-776 SCDPG
+776 
-781 ACGHASCDP
+781 
-790 GSRDRA
+790 
-796 SRDHAYA
+796 
-803 SDEPLTD
+803 
-810 ARGRHPAEGRR
+810 
-821 PACGEGPSA
+821 
-830 VDAPGVG
+830 DAPL
-837 EPRPAD
+837 
-843 RMTGR
+843 
-848 VDGAARVDA
+848 
-857 GWSGVHAAGGRMGSC
+857 S
-872 PVDGA
+872 
-877 APAGPTE
+877 
-884 GDGAA
+884 
-889 AGDGRPGAGPAGQVA
+889 
-904 GRVVETGAASVDGG
+904 
-918 RPDAGPVGEAEASRA
+918 
-933 VGREAARAGE
+933 
-943 AEAGQAL
+943 
-950 RRRPLAAEARPAGRV
+950 
-965 TMRIDEAGG
+965 
-974 APSGGGPRPDGP
+974 
-986 REATRAVAA
+986 
-995 ESRPSGEVSA
+995 
-1005 RIEDGSGDGDEARSE
+1005 
-1020 TAADTVR
+1020 
-1027 AEGPGAGAR
+1027 
-1036 RAEGAGAGASRA
+1036 
-1048 EGAGA
+1048 
-1053 GATRAEGVRADAGR
+1053 
-1067 AEGAGAG
+1067 
-1074 AVRTEGAGAGAARA
+1074 
-1088 DAAGAEGARAESARA
+1088 
-1103 DAVRAED
+1103 
-1110 ARAEGAGA
+1110 
-1118 DAVRAGGARAEGAGG
+1118 
-1133 GAVRAEGARADA
+1133 
-1145 VRDDTARADAV
+1145 
-1156 RADAVRAEGARTGVT
+1156 
-1171 GSDATDESDCWSP
+1171 
-1184 DPGGEP
+1184 
-1190 GRERTGRSRPA
+1190 
-1201 RRPLADGP
+1201 
-1209 LTAEELDRNADA
+1209 AEELDRQADD
-1221 LRELLDES
+1221 LRRLLDQGI
-1229 VAAAERQLFELRTA
+1229 AAAERNLFELRTA
-1243 AAEDSRILGALG
+1243 AADDARILGALG

-1260 PPSPDVLAA
+1260 PPGPDVLAT
-1269 VEYLGEHGIPALPGW
+1269 VEYLGEQGIPALPGW

-1307 DGVVITDPDSHA
+1307 DGVVITDPASHA
-1319 RAREV
+1319 RAR
-1324 LGQAS
+1324 QALAGAA
-1329 LLPRSAVAVGTSAA
+1329 LLPRSAVAVGTAAA
-1343 LLAPTPASGTED
+1343 LLAPVPRQDADGDGE
-1355 SGVFLVPPN
+1355 VFLVPPN
-1364 PAMHDERAADDER
+1364 PAMHDEHAADEER
-1377 RELRARATERDEEIR
+1377 QALRTRATARDEEIR

-1397 LAGDRALS
+1397 LAGDRGLA
-1405 ARLASWR
+1405 ARLGSWR
-1412 TGCPPGR
+1412 ADCPPGM
-1419 LAELAA
+1419 LAELATA
-1425 AAETAREAA
+1425 ARTAREAA
-1434 DTAQRALVEARTA
+1434 VTAAEELAGARTE

-1452 EAATEAARVR
+1452 EAAAEAARVR
-1462 DERQEAAQRARRV
+1462 DERQEAAQRARRA
-1475 ADALAGLAYRLRER
+1475 ADALAGLAFRLRER
-1489 ATWQTRLRELAEE
+1489 AGWQATLRELVDE
-1502 AAEYEERAAGCVDR
+1502 AAESEARAQTLLER

-1531 DDARRTA
+1531 DDAHRTA

-1552 DDLGE
+1552 ETLP
-1557 DTEPPSASLPAL
+1557 EPDGKAPKAALPAL

-1577 QVYEK
+1577 QLYEK

-1604 ASLDRLTNKVRTRAA
+1604 AELDRLTNKVRTRAA

-1640 ESLVQMLESRA
+1640 ESLVQLLETRA
-1651 SAASEQL
+1651 STASEQL

-1666 RLAPADGDAHTELPE
+1666 RLAPEDGAAHTELPADR
-1681 QLVPADA
+1681 VPGDA
-1688 EQAKELLRTA
+1688 EQAQALLRTA
-1698 NGELAAR
+1698 TGELTAR
-1705 TDALDTART
+1705 TDELETSRA
-1714 AHADLVRAHRSA
+1714 AHAELLQAHRAA

-1744 RDGPGAEDDGERPEP
+1744 RDHQQDEEEQAPEAFPDD
-1759 YAGGLAEARQSAAE
+1759 LAQARQSAAE
-1773 ARRSLRGCAADL
+1773 ARRSLRGCAGDL
-1785 SAAEAAVREAG
+1785 SAAETAVREAS

-1803 NSTRYEQVR
+1803 NATRYEQVR

-1825 ALPEHAAAWAEAF
+1825 ALPEHAAAWAAAF

-1866 VESCLATLR
+1866 VESALTTLR
-1875 SAQRLSR
+1875 SAQRLSQ

-1896 RIRFEDP
+1896 RIRFEEP

-1909 ERLGEVIDEATRSAV
+1909 ERLGEVIDEATRAAV

-1939 RGVHAALQPRGV
+1939 RGVQAALEPRGI

-2032 ADALGV
+2032 SDALGV

-2077 EHLRPGLPVRE
+2077 EHLRPGLPQQDPAGE
-2088 PEEEPQV
+2088 TV
-2095 HGQITATRMYR
+2095 HGEITATRMFKK
-2106 RPDADAPAS
+2106 PA
-2115 APASARASADGP
+2115 

>member
-26 LRGVGEPVPSPAPTQ
+26 LRGVGAPVPSPAPTQ

-46 EEPVGPP
+46 DEPVGPP

-109 ALEWQHT
+109 ALEWQH
-116 VTGETVVVGKVSE
+116 VLTGESVVVGKVSE

-157 DSLPVAESAAVRPAA
+157 DSLPVAESSAMRPRAD
-172 EGASTAR
+172 GSSGAR

-197 AYPHLD
+197 AYPNLD
-203 VVWVEIHE
+203 VVWEEIHE

-291 FTAGSLDLLQRIADA
+291 FTAGSLELLSRIAEA
-306 AERREQACGVHAG
+306 AERREQARGVHAG

-325 TLARR
+325 VLARR
-330 LSARGAEERARAA
+330 LSARGAEERGRAV
-343 ELAERVASAEQ
+343 ELAGQVAAAAH
-354 AVTDAEGAR
+354 AVTDAEAERGR
-363 RRSELV
+363 TSLV
-369 AAELAYRHASLALA
+369 AAEIAYRHASLALA
-383 AAEKGAA
+383 AAEKAAA
-390 AQRRELSDARTLHS
+390 AQRRELNDARTLHS

-420 RSARVAAAIREA
+420 RSARVAAAIHEA

-438 ALAARAKAA
+438 ALAARAQAA
-447 ADLVRAL
+447 AELVRAL
-454 HAAAEDGERVAGE
+454 NAAAEKGEQLANEQE
-467 EEDRAAALQEAGE
+467 ERSATLQETSE

-486 TSAATAA
+486 TAAATEA
-493 QRARSDAEHL
+493 QRARSEAGHL
-503 RQRLAEVEQETA
+503 RQRLTEVEQETA
-515 EAVRAGWLDDSAPDA
+515 EAVRAGWLDDTAPDA

-535 ALAASDAEKT
+535 ALAASDAEKPA
-545 TVAAFDEAR
+545 VAAYESAR
-554 ETARRT
+554 EAARQA
-560 ADHAKSAAA
+560 ADRAKEASAA
-569 EEARAELAAARAVDA
+569 ESRAELSA
-584 ARAAESAYDAER
+584 ARAADAATAAETAYDAER
-596 RAAEALGAEQRLIEL
+596 RAAESIGADRRLVEL
-611 LGLPQPSATVPAPR
+611 LGLPQPVAS
-625 GGARPSAAEAR
+625 
-636 GTGRVTVRIPD
+636 GRV
-647 PGAIGGQG
+647 PGQ
-655 TRALPADADRAGWI
+655 RAGDDAD
-669 TVRVDEEDVDDV
+669 
-681 GLSQLPAAF
+681 
-690 RAGPAPYA
+690 
-698 PPPTEDPAL
+698 
-707 RDPGSCG
+707 
-714 RVSCDPGSCGHAS
+714 
-727 CGPGS
+727 
-732 CGRASCDPGSCG
+732 
-744 HASCDPGSCGPAS
+744 
-757 CDPGSCGRASCDPG
+757 
-771 ACGHA
+771 
-776 SCDPG
+776 
-781 ACGHASCDP
+781 
-790 GSRDRA
+790 
-796 SRDHAYA
+796 
-803 SDEPLTD
+803 
-810 ARGRHPAEGRR
+810 
-821 PACGEGPSA
+821 
-830 VDAPGVG
+830 
-837 EPRPAD
+837 
-843 RMTGR
+843 
-848 VDGAARVDA
+848 
-857 GWSGVHAAGGRMGSC
+857 
-872 PVDGA
+872 
-877 APAGPTE
+877 APAG
-884 GDGAA
+884 
-889 AGDGRPGAGPAGQVA
+889 AG
-904 GRVVETGAASVDGG
+904 S
-918 RPDAGPVGEAEASRA
+918 
-933 VGREAARAGE
+933 
-943 AEAGQAL
+943 
-950 RRRPLAAEARPAGRV
+950 
-965 TMRIDEAGG
+965 
-974 APSGGGPRPDGP
+974 
-986 REATRAVAA
+986 
-995 ESRPSGEVSA
+995 
-1005 RIEDGSGDGDEARSE
+1005 
-1020 TAADTVR
+1020 
-1027 AEGPGAGAR
+1027 
-1036 RAEGAGAGASRA
+1036 
-1048 EGAGA
+1048 
-1053 GATRAEGVRADAGR
+1053 
-1067 AEGAGAG
+1067 
-1074 AVRTEGAGAGAARA
+1074 
-1088 DAAGAEGARAESARA
+1088 
-1103 DAVRAED
+1103 
-1110 ARAEGAGA
+1110 
-1118 DAVRAGGARAEGAGG
+1118 
-1133 GAVRAEGARADA
+1133 
-1145 VRDDTARADAV
+1145 
-1156 RADAVRAEGARTGVT
+1156 
-1171 GSDATDESDCWSP
+1171 
-1184 DPGGEP
+1184 
-1190 GRERTGRSRPA
+1190 
-1201 RRPLADGP
+1201 

-1221 LRELLDES
+1221 LRELLDDN

-1243 AAEDSRILGALG
+1243 AADDSRILGALG

-1260 PPSPDVLAA
+1260 PPSADVLAA
-1269 VEYLGEHGIPALPGW
+1269 VEFLGEHGIPALPGW
-1284 RYLAQA
+1284 RYLAQS
-1290 VDPAD
+1290 VDPAR

-1307 DGVVITDPDSHA
+1307 DGVVITDADSHA
-1319 RAREV
+1319 RAREA
-1324 LGQAS
+1324 LGAAS
-1329 LLPRSAVAVGTSAA
+1329 LLPRSAVAVGTAAA
-1343 LLAPTPASGTED
+1343 LLAPAPARDAGET
-1355 SGVFLVPPN
+1355 GVFLVPPN
-1364 PAMHDERAADDER
+1364 PAMHDERAADEER
-1377 RELRARATERDEEIR
+1377 HALRERAMARDEEIR
-1392 ALAAR
+1392 AVAAR
-1397 LAGDRALS
+1397 LAGDRTLA

-1412 TGCPPGR
+1412 AGCPAGR

-1425 AAETAREAA
+1425 AALRARTAADVAREALA
-1434 DTAQRALVEARTA
+1434 EARTA
-1447 RAEAD
+1447 RAE
-1452 EAATEAARVR
+1452 EEETAAEAARVR
-1462 DERQEAAQRARRV
+1462 DERQETAQRARRV

-1489 ATWQTRLRELAEE
+1489 ANWQSRLRELAEE
-1502 AAEYEERAAGCVDR
+1502 AAEAEERAEACVDR
-1516 ARAADEDRRAAQRAA
+1516 ARAADEDRRAAQRAG

-1552 DDLGE
+1552 DEVSEG
-1557 DTEPPSASLPAL
+1557 TEPPAVSLPAL

-1577 QVYEK
+1577 QLYEK

-1598 DESAAL
+1598 DESAAR
-1604 ASLDRLTNKVRTRAA
+1604 AELDRLTNKVRTRAA

-1640 ESLVQMLESRA
+1640 ESLVQMLETRA
-1651 SAASEQL
+1651 STASEQL

-1681 QLVPADA
+1681 ELVPADA
-1688 EQAKELLRTA
+1688 ERARELLRTA
-1698 NGELAAR
+1698 TAELAAR
-1705 TDALDTART
+1705 TDALETART
-1714 AHADLVRAHRSA
+1714 VHADLLRAHRSA
-1726 EDAAGGFDETAA
+1726 EDAAGGFDDTAA

-1744 RDGPGAEDDGERPEP
+1744 RDNSPEEGAEPPEP
-1759 YAGGLAEARQSAAE
+1759 YSGSLEEARQAAAE
-1773 ARRSLRGCAADL
+1773 ARRSLRGCAGDL
-1785 SAAEAAVREAG
+1785 SAAEASVREAG

-1866 VESCLATLR
+1866 VESSLTTLR

-1903 DQATLT
+1903 DQSTLT

-1924 RKNSDLR
+1924 KKNSDLR

-1939 RGVHAALQPRGV
+1939 RGVQAALLPRGV

-1968 VGQMG
+1968 VRQMG

-1995 RSNDRGRDKHRH
+1995 RSNDRGRDKQRH

-2077 EHLRPGLPVRE
+2077 EHLRPGLPQPQD
-2088 PEEEPQV
+2088 PEAEKV
-2095 HGQITATRMYR
+2095 HGEITATRMFR
-2106 RPDADAPAS
+2106 RPVEEAAAG
-2115 APASARASADGP
+2115 R

>member
-26 LRGVGEPVPSPAPTQ
+26 LRGVGEPVPDPAPTQ

-116 VTGETVVVGKVSE
+116 LTGECVVVGKASE

-157 DSLPVAESAAVRPAA
+157 DNLPVAEATAVRPPV
-172 EGASTAR
+172 EGASGAQ

-197 AYPHLD
+197 AYPHLE
-203 VVWVEIHE
+203 VHWEEIHD
-211 RWNEHLGELGLDP
+211 RWNEHLTDLGLDP

-239 AAGLFAVKNDSDF
+239 AAGLFAVKKDSDF

-270 DLVHGFAH
+270 DLVGGFGN
-278 KLGRRAELTAERD
+278 KLGRRAELIAERD
-291 FTAGSLDLLQRIADA
+291 FTAGSVDLLGRIVEA
-306 AERREQACGVHAG
+306 AEARARARDIHAG

-330 LSARGAEERARAA
+330 LSARGVRERVRAG
-343 ELAERVASAEQ
+343 ELAQRVTAAAY
-354 AVTDAEGAR
+354 AVTHAEGAR
-363 RRSELV
+363 ERSALI

-383 AAEKGAA
+383 GAEKSAA
-390 AQRRELSDARTLHS
+390 AQKRELADARTLHS
-404 AWQAAE
+404 SWQAAE
-410 TVLRH
+410 LVLRH

-420 RSARVAAAIREA
+420 RSARVAAAILEA

-447 ADLVRAL
+447 VDLVRAL
-454 HAAAEDGERVAGE
+454 HRAADGAEALANE
-467 EEDRAAALQEAGE
+467 EEERSAGLQEVGE
-480 AAHRDA
+480 TAYADSTA
-486 TSAATAA
+486 AATAA
-493 QRARSDAEHL
+493 QRARSEVGHL
-503 RQRLAEVEQETA
+503 RQRLSEVEQETT

-545 TVAAFDEAR
+545 AVAAWDTAR
-554 ETARRT
+554 EASRR
-560 ADHAKSAAA
+560 ASEHGREAASA
-569 EEARAELAAARAVDA
+569 ESRAELTA
-584 ARAAESAYDAER
+584 ARAADAATAAERAYDGER
-596 RAAEALGAEQRLIEL
+596 RTAEALAGEERLAEL
-611 LGLPQPSATVPAPR
+611 LSLPGAAGTRHGGVPVPRAPGDAAASTGHGKGGDTGR
-625 GGARPSAAEAR
+625 GAR
-636 GTGRVTVRIPD
+636 GTS
-647 PGAIGGQG
+647 
-655 TRALPADADRAGWI
+655 ADVW
-669 TVRVDEEDVDDV
+669 
-681 GLSQLPAAF
+681 
-690 RAGPAPYA
+690 
-698 PPPTEDPAL
+698 
-707 RDPGSCG
+707 
-714 RVSCDPGSCGHAS
+714 
-727 CGPGS
+727 
-732 CGRASCDPGSCG
+732 
-744 HASCDPGSCGPAS
+744 
-757 CDPGSCGRASCDPG
+757 
-771 ACGHA
+771 
-776 SCDPG
+776 
-781 ACGHASCDP
+781 
-790 GSRDRA
+790 
-796 SRDHAYA
+796 
-803 SDEPLTD
+803 
-810 ARGRHPAEGRR
+810 AE
-821 PACGEGPSA
+821 
-830 VDAPGVG
+830 
-837 EPRPAD
+837 
-843 RMTGR
+843 
-848 VDGAARVDA
+848 
-857 GWSGVHAAGGRMGSC
+857 
-872 PVDGA
+872 
-877 APAGPTE
+877 
-884 GDGAA
+884 
-889 AGDGRPGAGPAGQVA
+889 
-904 GRVVETGAASVDGG
+904 
-918 RPDAGPVGEAEASRA
+918 
-933 VGREAARAGE
+933 
-943 AEAGQAL
+943 
-950 RRRPLAAEARPAGRV
+950 
-965 TMRIDEAGG
+965 
-974 APSGGGPRPDGP
+974 
-986 REATRAVAA
+986 
-995 ESRPSGEVSA
+995 
-1005 RIEDGSGDGDEARSE
+1005 
-1020 TAADTVR
+1020 
-1027 AEGPGAGAR
+1027 
-1036 RAEGAGAGASRA
+1036 
-1048 EGAGA
+1048 
-1053 GATRAEGVRADAGR
+1053 
-1067 AEGAGAG
+1067 
-1074 AVRTEGAGAGAARA
+1074 TEGA
-1088 DAAGAEGARAESARA
+1088 
-1103 DAVRAED
+1103 
-1110 ARAEGAGA
+1110 
-1118 DAVRAGGARAEGAGG
+1118 
-1133 GAVRAEGARADA
+1133 
-1145 VRDDTARADAV
+1145 
-1156 RADAVRAEGARTGVT
+1156 
-1171 GSDATDESDCWSP
+1171 
-1184 DPGGEP
+1184 
-1190 GRERTGRSRPA
+1190 
-1201 RRPLADGP
+1201 
-1209 LTAEELDRNADA
+1209 LTPEELDQYADE
-1221 LRELLDES
+1221 LRELLDS
-1229 VAAAERQLFELRTA
+1229 GVASAERQLFELRTA
-1243 AAEDSRILGALG
+1243 AADDARILGALG

-1260 PPSPDVLAA
+1260 PPGPDVLAT

-1290 VDPAD
+1290 VDPVD
-1295 HAAVLA
+1295 HARVLA

-1307 DGVVITDPDSHA
+1307 DGVIITDPDTHA
-1319 RAREV
+1319 RAREA
-1324 LGQAS
+1324 LGEAA
-1329 LLPRSAVAVGTSAA
+1329 LLPRSAVAVGTAAA
-1343 LLAPTPASGTED
+1343 LLAPTPATDAGD
-1355 SGVFLVPPN
+1355 GGVFLVPPN
-1364 PAMHDERAADDER
+1364 PAMHDEQAADEER
-1377 RELRARATERDEEIR
+1377 QALRTRATERDEEIR
-1392 ALAAR
+1392 VLAAR
-1397 LAGDRALS
+1397 LGKDRELA

-1412 TGCPPGR
+1412 TGCPTGR
-1419 LAELAA
+1419 LVELAA
-1425 AAETAREAA
+1425 AARDARAFAEEAEA
-1434 DTAQRALVEARTA
+1434 ELAEARTV

-1452 EAATEAARVR
+1452 EAAAEAALVR
-1462 DERQEAAQRARRV
+1462 DERQDAAQRARRA
-1475 ADALAGLAYRLRER
+1475 ADALAGLAFRLRER
-1489 ATWQTRLRELAEE
+1489 AGWQVKVRELADE
-1502 AAEYEERAAGCVDR
+1502 ATESEARAQVCLER

-1552 DDLGE
+1552 DDVPQDASE
-1557 DTEPPSASLPAL
+1557 TAKSSLPAL

-1577 QVYEK
+1577 QLYEK

-1598 DESAAL
+1598 DETAAL
-1604 ASLDRLTNKVRTRAA
+1604 AELDRLSNKVRTRAA
-1619 QLLEGTDGA
+1619 QLLQAPDGS

-1640 ESLVQMLESRA
+1640 EELVQLLETRMST
-1651 SAASEQL
+1651 ASEQL

-1666 RLAPADGDAHTELPE
+1666 RHAPEDGEAHTELSQE
-1681 QLVPADA
+1681 LVPRDA
-1688 EQAKELLRTA
+1688 EHAQSLLRTA
-1698 NGELAAR
+1698 TGELASRAEALSQAR
-1705 TDALDTART
+1705 E
-1714 AHADLVRAHRSA
+1714 AHAELLDAHRAA

-1744 RDGPGAEDDGERPEP
+1744 REHSDEEQEEPEP
-1759 YAGGLAEARQSAAE
+1759 YPGTLEEARHSAAE

-1785 SAAEAAVREAG
+1785 SAAEGAVREAS
-1796 DVLVRHA
+1796 DILVRHA
-1803 NSTRYEQVR
+1803 NSNRYEQVR
-1812 TPARQQIRELPAA
+1812 TPARQQIRELPAS
-1825 ALPEHAAAWAEAF
+1825 ALPEHAQKWADAF

-1844 LTDELEQLERNRD
+1844 LTDELAQLERNRD

-1866 VESCLATLR
+1866 VESSLATLR

-1896 RIRFEDP
+1896 RIRFEEP
-1903 DQATLT
+1903 DQATLA
-1909 ERLGEVIDEATRSAV
+1909 ERLGEVVDEATRAAV
-1924 RKNSDLR
+1924 KKNSDMR

-1939 RGVHAALQPRGV
+1939 RGVSAALEPKGV

-2032 ADALGV
+2032 SDALGV

-2077 EHLRPGLPVRE
+2077 EHLRPGLPQQAPAGE
-2088 PEEEPQV
+2088 GESV
-2095 HGQITATRMYR
+2095 HSEITATRMFK
-2106 RPDADAPAS
+2106 RPSPQEA
-2115 APASARASADGP
+2115 

>member
-26 LRGVGEPVPSPAPTQ
+26 LRGVGAPVPSPAPAQ

-46 EEPVGPP
+46 DEPTGPP
-53 RRPAPAGVLFLEN
+53 CRPAPAGVLFLEN

-109 ALEWQHT
+109 ALEWQH
-116 VTGETVVVGKVSE
+116 VLTGESIVVGKVSE

-148 FRPGPGLSL
+148 FRPGPGMSL
-157 DSLPVAESAAVRPAA
+157 DSLPVAEATAMRPAA
-172 EGASTAR
+172 DGASGAR

-185 KGFRDALTEAGK
+185 KGFRDVLTEAGK
-197 AYPHLD
+197 AYPNLD
-203 VVWVEIHE
+203 VVWEEIHE

-291 FTAGSLDLLQRIADA
+291 FTAGSLDLLSRIAEAAVQRDA
-306 AERREQACGVHAG
+306 ARGVHAS

-325 TLARR
+325 VLARR
-330 LSARGAEERARAA
+330 LSARGDQERGRAA
-343 ELAERVASAEQ
+343 ELAGQVDAAAD
-354 AVTDAEGAR
+354 AVTAAETERG
-363 RRSELV
+363 RRSLI
-369 AAELAYRHASLALA
+369 AAELAYRHASLALT
-383 AAEKGAA
+383 AAEKAAA
-390 AQRRELSDARTLHS
+390 AQRRELNDARTLHS

-420 RSARVAAAIREA
+420 RSARVAAAIHEA

-438 ALAARAKAA
+438 ALAARSQAA
-447 ADLVRAL
+447 TELVRAL
-454 HAAAEDGERVAGE
+454 NAAAEEGERLANEHE
-467 EEDRAAALQEAGE
+467 ERSAVLQETGE

-486 TSAATAA
+486 TAAATEA
-493 QRARSDAEHL
+493 QRARSESGHL

-515 EAVRAGWLDDSAPDA
+515 EAVRAGWLDDTAPDA

-535 ALAASDAEKT
+535 ALAASDAEKPA
-545 TVAAFDEAR
+545 VAAYDSAR
-554 ETARRT
+554 EAARQAAER
-560 ADHAKSAAA
+560 AKETAAA
-569 EEARAELAAARAVDA
+569 ESRAELAAARAADA
-584 ARAAESAYDAER
+584 ATAAESAYASER
-596 RAAEALGAEQRLIEL
+596 RAAESIGADQRLLDL
-611 LGLPQPSATVPAPR
+611 LGLPESPAAGRLPGQR
-625 GGARPSAAEAR
+625 
-636 GTGRVTVRIPD
+636 TGQDEPTGSGY
-647 PGAIGGQG
+647 PGAVWA
-655 TRALPADADRAGWI
+655 T
-669 TVRVDEEDVDDV
+669 
-681 GLSQLPAAF
+681 
-690 RAGPAPYA
+690 
-698 PPPTEDPAL
+698 
-707 RDPGSCG
+707 
-714 RVSCDPGSCGHAS
+714 
-727 CGPGS
+727 
-732 CGRASCDPGSCG
+732 
-744 HASCDPGSCGPAS
+744 
-757 CDPGSCGRASCDPG
+757 
-771 ACGHA
+771 
-776 SCDPG
+776 
-781 ACGHASCDP
+781 
-790 GSRDRA
+790 
-796 SRDHAYA
+796 
-803 SDEPLTD
+803 
-810 ARGRHPAEGRR
+810 
-821 PACGEGPSA
+821 
-830 VDAPGVG
+830 
-837 EPRPAD
+837 
-843 RMTGR
+843 
-848 VDGAARVDA
+848 
-857 GWSGVHAAGGRMGSC
+857 
-872 PVDGA
+872 
-877 APAGPTE
+877 
-884 GDGAA
+884 AA
-889 AGDGRPGAGPAGQVA
+889 A
-904 GRVVETGAASVDGG
+904 
-918 RPDAGPVGEAEASRA
+918 
-933 VGREAARAGE
+933 
-943 AEAGQAL
+943 
-950 RRRPLAAEARPAGRV
+950 
-965 TMRIDEAGG
+965 
-974 APSGGGPRPDGP
+974 
-986 REATRAVAA
+986 
-995 ESRPSGEVSA
+995 
-1005 RIEDGSGDGDEARSE
+1005 ARSE
-1020 TAADTVR
+1020 R
-1027 AEGPGAGAR
+1027 AEN
-1036 RAEGAGAGASRA
+1036 
-1048 EGAGA
+1048 
-1053 GATRAEGVRADAGR
+1053 
-1067 AEGAGAG
+1067 
-1074 AVRTEGAGAGAARA
+1074 
-1088 DAAGAEGARAESARA
+1088 
-1103 DAVRAED
+1103 
-1110 ARAEGAGA
+1110 
-1118 DAVRAGGARAEGAGG
+1118 
-1133 GAVRAEGARADA
+1133 
-1145 VRDDTARADAV
+1145 
-1156 RADAVRAEGARTGVT
+1156 
-1171 GSDATDESDCWSP
+1171 
-1184 DPGGEP
+1184 
-1190 GRERTGRSRPA
+1190 
-1201 RRPLADGP
+1201 GP

-1221 LRELLDES
+1221 LREMLDQS
-1229 VAAAERQLFELRTA
+1229 VAGAERKLFDLRTA
-1243 AAEDSRILGALG
+1243 AADDSRILGALG

-1269 VEYLGEHGIPALPGW
+1269 VEFLGEHGIPALPGW

-1290 VDPAD
+1290 VDPAR

-1307 DGVVITDPDSHA
+1307 DGVVITDADSHA

-1324 LGQAS
+1324 LGAAS
-1329 LLPRSAVAVGTSAA
+1329 LLPRSAVAVGTAEA
-1343 LLAPTPASGTED
+1343 LLAPAPDTGAAD

-1364 PAMHDERAADDER
+1364 PAMHDERAADEER
-1377 RELRARATERDEEIR
+1377 HALRERAMARDEEIR
-1392 ALAAR
+1392 TVAAR
-1397 LAGDRALS
+1397 LAGDRTLA

-1412 TGCPPGR
+1412 AGCPAGR

-1425 AAETAREAA
+1425 EAEHARTTA
-1434 DTAQRALVEARTA
+1434 DTAQRELSELRTA
-1447 RAEAD
+1447 RAEAE
-1452 EAATEAARVR
+1452 EAAAETARVR
-1462 DERQEAAQRARRV
+1462 DERQETAQRARRV

-1489 ATWQTRLRELAEE
+1489 ANWQSRQRELAEE
-1502 AAEYEERAAGCVDR
+1502 AAEAEEQAAVCVDR
-1516 ARAADEDRRAAQRAA
+1516 ARAADEDRRAVQRTA

-1552 DDLGE
+1552 DDMPEG
-1557 DTEPPSASLPAL
+1557 TEPPAASLPAL

-1577 QVYEK
+1577 QLYEK

-1598 DESAAL
+1598 DESAAR
-1604 ASLDRLTNKVRTRAA
+1604 AELDRLTNKVRTRAA

-1635 AAARA
+1635 AVARA
-1640 ESLVQMLESRA
+1640 EALVAMLETRA
-1651 SAASEQL
+1651 STASEQL

-1681 QLVPADA
+1681 ELVPADA
-1688 EQAKELLRTA
+1688 DRAKELLRTA
-1698 NGELAAR
+1698 TSELAAR
-1705 TDALDTART
+1705 TDALDGARR
-1714 AHADLVRAHRSA
+1714 AHADLVRAHRAA
-1726 EDAAGGFDETAA
+1726 EDAATGFDDTAA
-1738 LLRDLL
+1738 LLRDLM
-1744 RDGPGAEDDGERPEP
+1744 RDNSPEEDAEQPEP
-1759 YAGGLAEARQSAAE
+1759 YAGTLEEARQTAAE
-1773 ARRSLRGCAADL
+1773 ARRSLRGCAGDL
-1785 SAAEAAVREAG
+1785 SAAEASVREAS

-1866 VESCLATLR
+1866 VESSLTTLR

-1903 DQATLT
+1903 DQSTLT

-1924 RKNSDLR
+1924 KKNSDLR

-1939 RGVHAALQPRGV
+1939 RGVHAALLPRGV

-1968 VGQMG
+1968 VRQMG

-1995 RSNDRGRDKHRH
+1995 RSNDRGRDKQRH

-2077 EHLRPGLPVRE
+2077 EHLRPGLPQ
-2088 PEEEPQV
+2088 PQDPDAEKV
-2095 HGQITATRMYR
+2095 HGEITATRMFR
-2106 RPDADAPAS
+2106 RPVAEEMAEPVPAG
-2115 APASARASADGP
+2115 R

>member
-26 LRGVGEPVPSPAPTQ
+26 LRGVGEPVPRPAPAQ

-46 EEPVGPP
+46 DEPVGPP

-116 VTGETVVVGKVSE
+116 LTGECVVVGKVSE

-157 DSLPVAESAAVRPAA
+157 DSLPVAEASAVGRPA
-172 EGASTAR
+172 EGVSGAR

-185 KGFRDALTEAGK
+185 KGFRDALTDAGK
-197 AYPHLD
+197 FYPHLD
-203 VVWVEIHE
+203 VHWEEIHD
-211 RWNEHLGELGLDP
+211 RWNEHLGDLGLDP

-239 AAGLFAVKNDSDF
+239 AAGLFAVKKDSDF

-270 DLVHGFAH
+270 DLVSGFGN
-278 KLGRRAELTAERD
+278 KLGRRAELTAECD
-291 FTAGSLDLLQRIADA
+291 FTAGSVDLLGRIVDA
-306 AERREQACGVHAG
+306 TATRARSRDVHAG

-330 LSARGAEERARAA
+330 LSGRAAEERGRTA
-343 ELAERVASAEQ
+343 ELAEQVTAAAHTVTEAE
-354 AVTDAEGAR
+354 TTRGR
-363 RRSELV
+363 RDLI
-369 AAELAYRHASLALA
+369 AAELAYRHASLALT
-383 AAEKGAA
+383 AAEKSAA
-390 AQRRELSDARTLHS
+390 AQRRELGEARTLHA

-410 TVLRH
+410 AVLRH

-420 RSARVAAAIREA
+420 RSARVAVAIQEA

-438 ALAARAKAA
+438 ALAARATAA

-454 HAAAEDGERVAGE
+454 HTAAEAGERVADE
-467 EEDRAAALQEAGE
+467 EEERSATLQTTGE
-480 AAHRDA
+480 TAHRDA
-486 TSAATAA
+486 TTAATEA
-493 QRARSDAEHL
+493 QRARSEAGHL

-515 EAVRAGWLDDSAPDA
+515 EAVRAGWLDDTAPDA

-535 ALAASDAEKT
+535 ALAANDAEQSA
-545 TVAAFDEAR
+545 VAAWDTAR
-554 ETARRT
+554 EAARAT
-560 ADHAKSAAA
+560 ADQAREAAAA
-569 EEARAELAAARAVDA
+569 ESRTELAAARAADGA
-584 ARAAESAYDAER
+584 EAAEQSYEAER
-596 RAAEALGAEQRLIEL
+596 RAAESIAADHRLADL
-611 LGLPQPSATVPAPR
+611 LGLPT
-625 GGARPSAAEAR
+625 AA
-636 GTGRVTVRIPD
+636 
-647 PGAIGGQG
+647 
-655 TRALPADADRAGWI
+655 
-669 TVRVDEEDVDDV
+669 
-681 GLSQLPAAF
+681 
-690 RAGPAPYA
+690 
-698 PPPTEDPAL
+698 
-707 RDPGSCG
+707 
-714 RVSCDPGSCGHAS
+714 
-727 CGPGS
+727 
-732 CGRASCDPGSCG
+732 
-744 HASCDPGSCGPAS
+744 
-757 CDPGSCGRASCDPG
+757 
-771 ACGHA
+771 
-776 SCDPG
+776 
-781 ACGHASCDP
+781 
-790 GSRDRA
+790 
-796 SRDHAYA
+796 
-803 SDEPLTD
+803 
-810 ARGRHPAEGRR
+810 
-821 PACGEGPSA
+821 
-830 VDAPGVG
+830 GV
-837 EPRPAD
+837 PRP
-843 RMTGR
+843 RR
-848 VDGAARVDA
+848 
-857 GWSGVHAAGGRMGSC
+857 
-872 PVDGA
+872 
-877 APAGPTE
+877 
-884 GDGAA
+884 AA
-889 AGDGRPGAGPAGQVA
+889 AGTD
-904 GRVVETGAASVDGG
+904 
-918 RPDAGPVGEAEASRA
+918 
-933 VGREAARAGE
+933 
-943 AEAGQAL
+943 
-950 RRRPLAAEARPAGRV
+950 
-965 TMRIDEAGG
+965 
-974 APSGGGPRPDGP
+974 
-986 REATRAVAA
+986 
-995 ESRPSGEVSA
+995 
-1005 RIEDGSGDGDEARSE
+1005 EDGSGATEEPSGDERS
-1020 TAADTVR
+1020 
-1027 AEGPGAGAR
+1027 
-1036 RAEGAGAGASRA
+1036 
-1048 EGAGA
+1048 
-1053 GATRAEGVRADAGR
+1053 
-1067 AEGAGAG
+1067 
-1074 AVRTEGAGAGAARA
+1074 
-1088 DAAGAEGARAESARA
+1088 
-1103 DAVRAED
+1103 
-1110 ARAEGAGA
+1110 
-1118 DAVRAGGARAEGAGG
+1118 
-1133 GAVRAEGARADA
+1133 
-1145 VRDDTARADAV
+1145 
-1156 RADAVRAEGARTGVT
+1156 
-1171 GSDATDESDCWSP
+1171 
-1184 DPGGEP
+1184 
-1190 GRERTGRSRPA
+1190 
-1201 RRPLADGP
+1201 
-1209 LTAEELDRNADA
+1209 LTAEEFDNNADE
-1221 LRELLDES
+1221 LRELLDQG
-1229 VAAAERQLFELRTA
+1229 VAAAERRLFDLRTA
-1243 AAEDSRILGALG
+1243 AADDSRILGALG

-1260 PPSPDVLAA
+1260 PPGPDVLAT

-1307 DGVVITDPDSHA
+1307 DGVVITDPDAHT

-1324 LGQAS
+1324 LGAAA
-1329 LLPRSAVAVGTSAA
+1329 LLPRSAVAVGTTAA
-1343 LLAPTPASGTED
+1343 LLAPVPSPAGPGD
-1355 SGVFLVPPN
+1355 DDVFLVPPN
-1364 PAMHDERAADDER
+1364 PAMHDEHAADEER
-1377 RELRARATERDEEIR
+1377 QALRARAAARDEDIR
-1392 ALAAR
+1392 SLAAR
-1397 LAGDRALS
+1397 LTADRSLA
-1405 ARLASWR
+1405 ARIGSWR
-1412 TGCPPGR
+1412 ADCPPGM
-1419 LAELAA
+1419 LAELRDAARTARA
-1425 AAETAREAA
+1425 AAETAEAA
-1434 DTAQRALVEARTA
+1434 LAEARTA

-1452 EAATEAARVR
+1452 EAAADAARVR
-1462 DERQEAAQRARRV
+1462 DERQEAAQRARRA
-1475 ADALAGLAYRLRER
+1475 ADALAGLAHRLRDR
-1489 ATWQTRLRELAEE
+1489 AGWQARLRELTDE
-1502 AAEYEERAAGCVDR
+1502 AAESEARATACLER

-1531 DDARRTA
+1531 DDAHRTA

-1552 DDLGE
+1552 ETLP
-1557 DTEPPSASLPAL
+1557 EPGPSAARTSLPAL

-1577 QVYEK
+1577 QLYEK

-1604 ASLDRLTNKVRTRAA
+1604 AELDRLTNKVRTRAA

-1640 ESLVQMLESRA
+1640 ESLVQLLETRA
-1651 SAASEQL
+1651 STASEQL

-1666 RLAPADGDAHTELPE
+1666 RLAPADEAPHHTELPAD
-1681 QLVPADA
+1681 LAPADA
-1688 EQAKELLRTA
+1688 DQAQALLRTA
-1698 NGELAAR
+1698 TAELATA
-1705 TDALDTART
+1705 TAALDTARA
-1714 AHADLVRAHRSA
+1714 AHAELLRAHRTA
-1726 EDAAGGFDETAA
+1726 EDSASGFDETAA

-1744 RDGPGAEDDGERPEP
+1744 RDHGAEDETESPDP
-1759 YAGGLAEARQSAAE
+1759 YPGTLEEARQSAAE
-1773 ARRSLRGCAADL
+1773 ARRSLRGCATDL
-1785 SAAEAAVREAG
+1785 SAAESSVREAS

-1825 ALPEHAAAWAEAF
+1825 ALPDHAAKWAAAF

-1844 LTDELEQLERNRD
+1844 LTDELAQLERNRD

-1866 VESCLATLR
+1866 VESALTTLR
-1875 SAQRLSR
+1875 SAQRLSQ

-1896 RIRFEDP
+1896 RIRFEEP

-1909 ERLGEVIDEATRSAV
+1909 ERLGEVIDEATHAALK
-1924 RKNSDLR
+1924 KNSDLR

-1939 RGVHAALQPRGV
+1939 RGVQAALEPKGI

-1995 RSNDRGRDKHRH
+1995 RSNDRGRDRHRH

-2032 ADALGV
+2032 SDALGV

-2077 EHLRPGLPVRE
+2077 EHLRPGLPQQDPAGE
-2088 PEEEPQV
+2088 TV
-2095 HGQITATRMYR
+2095 HGEITATRMFR
-2106 RPDADAPAS
+2106 RSGEPAG
-2115 APASARASADGP
+2115 AAGATAVPEMRTEMTATQPEPARQAGDQR